1 MELEELK
8 NAFMKSSKVQSS
20 VVKAI
25 EEVSCPYRFPGYIW
39 TPDEQKTVVHWIS
52 TVMDNVA
59 NNSLVYD
66 VTNVYDYRSENAD
79 ADEAIE
85 LFLDN
90 AGNDR
95 IKTEVESLDW
105 DGLAERSKDR
115 ISNEMAQEYGL
126 TYQTIE
132 NYFANDQRVL
142 CMPQTYI
149 EQVAATLK
157 ANADD
162 AYDPSDYIAAIQ
174 SNERLIKNLVWA
186 GAQQAFDFGHF
197 SYDCQRTVYDAYADS
212 INEAVKNRLVDM
224 AKNNQA
230 HASEMAPEDWVQKAL
245 SPDDYIHLWQPTN
258 FLAEANQATKET
270 VLNEIESMV
279 DGDSS
284 DAEQFIDSRVQG
296 DYFHTD
302 KTTINQF
309 INEYLASKEDG
320 DDDGYVNRQ
329 QALDYANK
337 LIQEQFDNDFHYDV
351 TLFTS
356 LLGNYLDM
364 QKVEM
369 NRNALVNAV
378 EFGHQGQF
386 DLTRIHDDFDEY
398 FPLNGPVFEAENKY
412 TSAVSDKV
420 QEILRD
426 KSHYSRVDL
435 YDAAQNNDQL
445 NLNPYDINTKDGEK
459 LIKGEMTPDEY
470 VEQNLPDVAPIS
482 KDDPDSIIEDL
493 LYQKISAKYIAD
505 RDGYGFTDEMV
516 AKGYEE
522 PTQIVTDEVKEWLG
536 TVVNA
541 YETNHESDPSYT
553 PEQAV
558 EDEFDVDEV
567 DGIDE
572 HAVDIYWAYI
582 DQVNKMIED
591 YCDEHEIDD
600 VPEMD
605 DNSLEDECV
614 EVING
619 QMSVEDFLAEYY
631 PEVIDQLQEN
641 DKRDDMLDYANQ
653 ILGGYQLLVPDPAGA
668 SSFEEFVNSISTYND
683 TGEFVRDYEDSIIDH
698 ADEHADDF
706 GNYLVENNDDYAE
719 MTPADAFNDYRQKGD
734 WSEYIDWVKKE
745 FNNDWGHLVSMTPI
759 GDEYFFEPDEVV
771 DYWMQNYC

>member
-25 EEVSCPYRFPGYIW
+25 EEVSRPYRFPGYIW

-59 NNSLVYD
+59 NNSLAYD

-79 ADEAIE
+79 ADEAID
-85 LFLDN
+85 LFLDSN
-90 AGNDR
+90 GNDR
-95 IKTEVESLDW
+95 IKAEVESLDW

-115 ISNEMAQEYGL
+115 ISNKMAQEYGL

-142 CMPQTYI
+142 CMPETYI

-162 AYDPSDYIAAIQ
+162 TFDPSDYIAAIQ
-174 SNERLIKNLVWA
+174 SNEQLIKNYMFA
-186 GAQQAFDFGHF
+186 GANDAFDFH
-197 SYDCQRTVYDAYADS
+197 SLTYESQRPVYEKY
-212 INEAVKNRLVDM
+212 EAQIYEEIKAKLIDM

-230 HASEMAPEDWVQKAL
+230 HASEMAPEDWVENAL
-245 SPDDYIHLWQPTN
+245 SRDEYAQLWKQTN
-258 FLAEANQATKET
+258 FYAEANQVAKKT

-284 DAEQFIDSRVQG
+284 DAEQFIDSRVQS
-296 DYFHTD
+296 DYFHTKKVTFD
-302 KTTINQF
+302 QL
-309 INEYLASKEDG
+309 INEYLASKEDS
-320 DDDGYVNRQ
+320 DDGYVNLQ
-329 QALDYANK
+329 KAVDYANK
-337 LIQEQFDNDFHYDV
+337 LIQEQFDNFFKYDV
-351 TLFTS
+351 TLFVS
-356 LLGNYLDM
+356 LVGNYLDM
-364 QKVEM
+364 PEVETS
-369 NRNALVNAV
+369 RNELLDEA
-378 EFGHQGQF
+378 EFNNQDKY
-386 DLTRIHDDFDEY
+386 DLTHIHDAFNYY
-398 FPLNGPVFEAENKY
+398 FPANGPVFEAENKY

-435 YDAAQNNDQL
+435 YDAAQSNDRL
-445 NLNPYDINTKDGEK
+445 NLNPYNINIKDGEK

-470 VEQNLPDVAPIS
+470 IEQNLPDVAPIS
-482 KDDPDSIIEDL
+482 EDNPESIIEDL

-505 RDGYGFTDEMV
+505 RDDYCFTDEMV

-600 VPEMD
+600 IPEMD
-605 DNSLEDECV
+605 DDSLEDECV
-614 EVING
+614 DVVNG
-619 QMSVEDFLAEYY
+619 KMSIENFIAEYY

-641 DKRDDMLDYANQ
+641 DKCDDMLDYANQ

-668 SSFEEFVNSISTYND
+668 SSFEEFVNSIRAYND
-683 TGEFVRDYEDSIIDH
+683 TEEFVRDYEDSIIDH

-706 GNYLVENNDDYAE
+706 GDYLVENNDDYAE
-719 MTPADAFNDYRQKGD
+719 MAPADAFNDYRQKGD

-745 FNNDWGHLVSMTPI
+745 YNDDWGHLVSMTPI
-759 GDEYFFEPDEVV
+759 GDEYFYDPEDVV

>member
-25 EEVSCPYRFPGYIW
+25 EEVSRPYRFPGYIW

-59 NNSLVYD
+59 NNSLAYD
-66 VTNVYDYRSENAD
+66 VTNVYDYRNENAD
-79 ADEAIE
+79 VNEAIE
-85 LFLDN
+85 LFLDST
-90 AGNDR
+90 GNDR
-95 IKTEVESLDW
+95 IKTEVENLDW
-105 DGLAERSKDR
+105 NDLAERSKDR
-115 ISNEMAQEYGL
+115 ISSEMAQEYGL
-126 TYQTIE
+126 TYQTIK

-142 CMPQTYI
+142 CMPETYI
-149 EQVAATLK
+149 EQIASTLK
-157 ANADD
+157 AD
-162 AYDPSDYIAAIQ
+162 ATDAFNPSDYIAAIQ
-174 SNERLIKNLVWA
+174 SNEQLIKNYMFA
-186 GAQQAFDFGHF
+186 GANDAFDFH
-197 SYDCQRTVYDAYADS
+197 SLTYESQRPVYEKY
-212 INEAVKNRLVDM
+212 EAQIYEEIKAKLIDM

-230 HASEMAPEDWVQKAL
+230 HASEMAPEDWVENAL
-245 SPDDYIHLWQPTN
+245 SRDKYAQLWKQTN
-258 FLAEANQATKET
+258 FYDEANQAAKDT

-296 DYFHTD
+296 DYFHTRKATFD
-302 KTTINQF
+302 QL
-309 INEYLASKEDG
+309 INEYLASKEDS
-320 DDDGYVNRQ
+320 DNGYVSLQ
-329 QALDYANK
+329 KAIDYANK
-337 LIQEQFDNDFHYDV
+337 LIQEQFDNFFNYDV

-356 LLGNYLDM
+356 LIGNYLDM
-364 QKVEM
+364 PKVEA
-369 NRNALVNAV
+369 NRNELLDEA
-378 EFGHQGQF
+378 EFNNQDEY
-386 DLTRIHDDFDEY
+386 DLTRIHDAFNHY
-398 FPLNGPVFEAENKY
+398 FPANGSVFEAENKY
-412 TSAVSDKV
+412 ASVVGDKA

-435 YDAAQNNDQL
+435 YDAAQER
-445 NLNPYDINTKDGEK
+445 LNPYNMNTKDGEK

-482 KDDPDSIIEDL
+482 EDDPDSIIEDL

-505 RDGYGFTDEMV
+505 RDDYEFTDEMI

-522 PTQIVTDEVKEWLG
+522 PTQIITDEVKEWLG

-567 DGIDE
+567 DDIE
-572 HAVDIYWAYI
+572 NHNVDIYWAYI

-614 EVING
+614 DVVNG
-619 QMSVEDFLAEYY
+619 KMSIENFIAEYY

-653 ILGGYQLLVPDPAGA
+653 ILGGYQLLVPDPT
-668 SSFEEFVNSISTYND
+668 SDETNFEEFVNTISAYND
-683 TGEFVRDYEDSIIDH
+683 TEEFVRDYEDSIIDN
-698 ADEHADDF
+698 ADVHADDF
-706 GNYLVENNDDYAE
+706 GDYLVENNDDYAE

-734 WSEYIDWVKKE
+734 WSEYIDWIKKE
-745 FNNDWGHLVSMTPI
+745 YNDDWGHLVEMSPI
-759 GDEYFFEPDEVV
+759 GDEYFYDPEDVV
-771 DYWMQNYC
+771 DYWMQNYR

>member
-8 NAFMKSSKVQSS
+8 NAFMKSSKVQGS

-25 EEVSCPYRFPGYIW
+25 EEVSRPYRFPGYIW

-59 NNSLVYD
+59 SNSLAYD
-66 VTNVYDYRSENAD
+66 VSNVYDYRNENAN

-85 LFLDN
+85 LYLDST
-90 AGNDR
+90 GNDR
-95 IKTEVESLDW
+95 IKAEVENLDW
-105 DGLAERSKDR
+105 DDLAERSKDR
-115 ISNEMAQEYGL
+115 ISSEMAQEYGL

-142 CMPQTYI
+142 CMPETYI

-157 ANADD
+157 ANAAD
-162 AYDPSDYIAAIQ
+162 AYDPADYIAAVQ
-174 SNERLIKNLVWA
+174 SNEQLIKNYMFA
-186 GAQQAFDFGHF
+186 GANDAFDFH
-197 SYDCQRTVYDAYADS
+197 SLTYESQRPVYEKY
-212 INEAVKNRLVDM
+212 EAQIYEEIKAKLIDM

-230 HASEMAPEDWVQKAL
+230 HASEMAPEDWVENAL
-245 SPDDYIHLWQPTN
+245 SRDKYAQLWKQTN
-258 FLAEANQATKET
+258 FYDEANQAAKDT

-296 DYFHTD
+296 DYFHTRKATFD
-302 KTTINQF
+302 QL
-309 INEYLASKEDG
+309 INEYLASKEDS
-320 DDDGYVNRQ
+320 DNGYVSLQ
-329 QALDYANK
+329 KAIDYANK
-337 LIQEQFDNDFHYDV
+337 LIQEQFDNFFNYDV

-356 LLGNYLDM
+356 LIGNYLDM
-364 QKVEM
+364 PKVEA
-369 NRNALVNAV
+369 NRNELLDEA
-378 EFGHQGQF
+378 EFNNQDEY
-386 DLTRIHDDFDEY
+386 DLTRIHDAFNHY
-398 FPLNGPVFEAENKY
+398 FPANGPVFEAKNKY
-412 TSAVSDKV
+412 ASVVGDKA

-435 YDAAQNNDQL
+435 YDAAQER
-445 NLNPYDINTKDGEK
+445 LNPYNMNTKDGEK

-482 KDDPDSIIEDL
+482 EDDPESIIEDL

-505 RDGYGFTDEMV
+505 RDDYYFTDEMV

-522 PTQIVTDEVKEWLG
+522 PTQIITDEVKEWLG

-541 YETNHESDPSYT
+541 YETNRESDPSYT

-567 DGIDE
+567 DDLEE
-572 HAVDIYWAYI
+572 HEVDIYWAYI

-591 YCDEHEIDD
+591 YCAEHEIDD
-600 VPEMD
+600 VPEID
-605 DNSLEDECV
+605 DDSLEDECV
-614 EVING
+614 EVVNG
-619 QMSVEDFLAEYY
+619 NMSIENFLNEYY
-631 PEVIDQLQEN
+631 PEVNDQLQEN
-641 DKRDDMLDYANQ
+641 DKRDEMLDYANR
-653 ILGGYQLLVPDPAGA
+653 ILGGYQLLVSDPA
-668 SSFEEFVNSISTYND
+668 SESNFEDYVSSISAYND
-683 TGEFVRDYEDSIIDH
+683 TEEFVRDYEDEIIDH
-698 ADEHADDF
+698 ADEYADDF

-734 WSEYIDWVKKE
+734 WSEYIDWVKEE
-745 FNNDWGHLVSMTPI
+745 FNNDWGHLVSMTSI
-759 GDEYFFEPDEVV
+759 GDEYFYDPEDVV
-771 DYWMQNYC
+771 DYWLQINH

>member
-8 NAFMKSSKVQSS
+8 NAFMKSSKVQGS

-25 EEVSCPYRFPGYIW
+25 EEVSRPYRFPGYIW

-59 NNSLVYD
+59 SNSLAYD
-66 VTNVYDYRSENAD
+66 VSNVYDYRNENAD

-85 LFLDN
+85 LYLDST
-90 AGNDR
+90 GNDR
-95 IKTEVESLDW
+95 IKAEVESLDW
-105 DGLAERSKDR
+105 DDLAERSKDR
-115 ISNEMAQEYGL
+115 ISSEMAQEYGL

-142 CMPQTYI
+142 CMPETYI

-162 AYDPSDYIAAIQ
+162 AYDPADYIAAVQ
-174 SNERLIKNLVWA
+174 SNEQLIKNYMFA
-186 GAQQAFDFGHF
+186 GANDAFDFH
-197 SYDCQRTVYDAYADS
+197 SLTYESQRPVYEKY
-212 INEAVKNRLVDM
+212 EAQIYEEVKAKLIDM

-230 HASEMAPEDWVQKAL
+230 HASEMAPEDWVENAL
-245 SPDDYIHLWQPTN
+245 SRDEYAQLWKQTN
-258 FLAEANQATKET
+258 FYDEANQAAKDT

-296 DYFHTD
+296 DYFHTRKATFD
-302 KTTINQF
+302 QL
-309 INEYLASKEDG
+309 INEYLASKEDS
-320 DDDGYVNRQ
+320 DNGYVSLQ
-329 QALDYANK
+329 KAIDYANK
-337 LIQEQFDNDFHYDV
+337 LIQEQFDNFFNYDV

-356 LLGNYLDM
+356 LIGNYLDM
-364 QKVEM
+364 PKVEA
-369 NRNALVNAV
+369 NRNELLDEA
-378 EFGHQGQF
+378 EFNNQDEY
-386 DLTRIHDDFDEY
+386 DLTRIHDAFNHY
-398 FPLNGPVFEAENKY
+398 FPANGPVFEAENEY
-412 TSAVSDKV
+412 DSAVGDKV

-435 YDAAQNNDQL
+435 YDAAQER
-445 NLNPYDINTKDGEK
+445 LNPYNMNTKDGEK
-459 LIKGEMTPDEY
+459 LIKGDMTPDEY

-482 KDDPDSIIEDL
+482 EDDPDSIIEDL

-505 RDGYGFTDEMV
+505 RDDYEFTDEMI

-522 PTQIVTDEVKEWLG
+522 PTQIITDEVKEWLG

-567 DGIDE
+567 DDIE
-572 HAVDIYWAYI
+572 NHNVDIYWAYI

-614 EVING
+614 DVVNG
-619 QMSVEDFLAEYY
+619 KMSIENFIAEYY

-653 ILGGYQLLVPDPAGA
+653 ILSGYQLLVPDPAGA
-668 SSFEEFVNSISTYND
+668 SSFEEFVNSISAYND
-683 TGEFVRDYEDSIIDH
+683 TEEFVRDYEDSIIDH
-698 ADEHADDF
+698 ADDHADDF

-719 MTPADAFNDYRQKGD
+719 MAPADAFNDYRQKGD
-734 WSEYIDWVKKE
+734 WSEYADWVKKE
-745 FNNDWGHLVSMTPI
+745 YNNDWGHLLSMTPI
-759 GDEYFFEPDEVV
+759 GDEYFYDPEDVV

>member
-25 EEVSCPYRFPGYIW
+25 EEVSRPYRFPGYIW

-59 NNSLVYD
+59 NNSLAYD

-79 ADEAIE
+79 ADEAID
-85 LFLDN
+85 LFLDSN
-90 AGNDR
+90 GNDR
-95 IKTEVESLDW
+95 IKAEVESLDW

-149 EQVAATLK
+149 EQVATTLK

-174 SNERLIKNLVWA
+174 SNEQLIKNYMFA
-186 GAQQAFDFGHF
+186 GANDAFDFH
-197 SYDCQRTVYDAYADS
+197 SLAYESQRPVYEKY
-212 INEAVKNRLVDM
+212 EAQIYEEVKAKLIDM

-230 HASEMAPEDWVQKAL
+230 HASEMAPEDWVENAL
-245 SPDDYIHLWQPTN
+245 SRDEYAQFWKQTN
-258 FLAEANQATKET
+258 FYAEANQVAKET

-284 DAEQFIDSRVQG
+284 DAEQFIDSRVQS
-296 DYFHTD
+296 DYFHTKKVTFD
-302 KTTINQF
+302 QL
-309 INEYLASKEDG
+309 INEYLASKEDS
-320 DDDGYVNRQ
+320 DDGYVNLQ
-329 QALDYANK
+329 KAVDYVNK
-337 LIQEQFDNDFHYDV
+337 LIQEQFDNFFKYDV
-351 TLFTS
+351 TLFVS
-356 LLGNYLDM
+356 LVGNYLDM
-364 QKVEM
+364 PEVEAS
-369 NRNALVNAV
+369 RNELLDET
-378 EFGHQGQF
+378 EFNNQDKY
-386 DLTRIHDDFDEY
+386 DLTHIHDAFNYY
-398 FPLNGPVFEAENKY
+398 FPANGPVFEAENKY

-435 YDAAQNNDQL
+435 YDAAQER
-445 NLNPYDINTKDGEK
+445 LNPYDINTKDGEK

-470 VEQNLPDVAPIS
+470 IEQNLPDVAPIS

-505 RDGYGFTDEMV
+505 RDDYCFTDEMV

-522 PTQIVTDEVKEWLG
+522 PTQIITDEVKEWLG

-605 DNSLEDECV
+605 DDTLEDECV
-614 EVING
+614 EVVNG
-619 QMSVEDFLAEYY
+619 NMSIEDFLNEYY
-631 PEVIDQLQEN
+631 PEVNDQLQKN
-641 DKRDDMLDYANQ
+641 NKRDEMLDYANQ
-653 ILGGYQLLVPDPAGA
+653 MLGGHQLLVPDPAGE
-668 SSFEEFVNSISTYND
+668 SSFEEFVNSISAYND
-683 TGEFVRDYEDSIIDH
+683 TEEFVRDYEDSIIDH

-734 WSEYIDWVKKE
+734 WSEYIDWIKKE
-745 FNNDWGHLVSMTPI
+745 YNDDWGHLVEMSPI
-759 GDEYFFEPDEVV
+759 GDEYFYDPEDVV
-771 DYWMQNYC
+771 DYWMQNYR

>member
-25 EEVSCPYRFPGYIW
+25 EEVSRPYRFPGYIW
-39 TPDEQKTVVHWIS
+39 TPDEQKTVVHWIN

-59 NNSLVYD
+59 SNSLAYD
-66 VTNVYDYRSENAD
+66 VSNVYDYRNENAD

-85 LFLDN
+85 LYLDST
-90 AGNDR
+90 GNDR
-95 IKTEVESLDW
+95 IKAEAENLDW
-105 DGLAERSKDR
+105 DDLAERSKDR
-115 ISNEMAQEYGL
+115 ISSEMAQEYGL

-142 CMPQTYI
+142 CMPETYI

-157 ANADD
+157 ANAAD
-162 AYDPSDYIAAIQ
+162 AYDPADYIAAVQ
-174 SNERLIKNLVWA
+174 SNEQLIKNYMFA
-186 GAQQAFDFGHF
+186 GANDAFDFH
-197 SYDCQRTVYDAYADS
+197 SLTYESQRPVYEKY
-212 INEAVKNRLVDM
+212 EAQIYEEIKAKLIDM

-230 HASEMAPEDWVQKAL
+230 HASEMAPEDWVENAL
-245 SPDDYIHLWQPTN
+245 SRDKYAQLWKQTN
-258 FLAEANQATKET
+258 FYDEANQAAKDT

-296 DYFHTD
+296 DYFHTRKATFD
-302 KTTINQF
+302 QL
-309 INEYLASKEDG
+309 INEYLASKEDS
-320 DDDGYVNRQ
+320 DNGYVSLQ
-329 QALDYANK
+329 KAIDYANK
-337 LIQEQFDNDFHYDV
+337 LIQEQFDNFFNYDV

-356 LLGNYLDM
+356 LIGNYLDM
-364 QKVEM
+364 PKVEA
-369 NRNALVNAV
+369 NRNELLDEA
-378 EFGHQGQF
+378 EFNNQDEY
-386 DLTRIHDDFDEY
+386 DLTRIHDAFNHY
-398 FPLNGPVFEAENKY
+398 FPANGSVFEAENKY
-412 TSAVSDKV
+412 ASVVGDKA

-435 YDAAQNNDQL
+435 YDAAQER
-445 NLNPYDINTKDGEK
+445 LNPYNMNTKDGEK

-482 KDDPDSIIEDL
+482 EDDPDSIIEDL

-505 RDGYGFTDEMV
+505 RDDYEFTDEMI

-522 PTQIVTDEVKEWLG
+522 PTQIITDEVKEWLG

-567 DGIDE
+567 DDIE
-572 HAVDIYWAYI
+572 NHNVDIYWAYI

-614 EVING
+614 DVVNG
-619 QMSVEDFLAEYY
+619 KMSIENFIAEYY

-653 ILGGYQLLVPDPAGA
+653 ILGGYQLLVPDPT
-668 SSFEEFVNSISTYND
+668 SDETNFEEFVNTISAYND
-683 TGEFVRDYEDSIIDH
+683 TEEFVRDYEDSIIDN
-698 ADEHADDF
+698 ADVHADDF
-706 GNYLVENNDDYAE
+706 GDYLVENNDDYAE

-734 WSEYIDWVKKE
+734 WSEYIDWIKKE
-745 FNNDWGHLVSMTPI
+745 YNDDWGHLVEMSPI
-759 GDEYFFEPDEVV
+759 GDEYFYDPEDVV
-771 DYWMQNYC
+771 DYWMQNYR

>member
-25 EEVSCPYRFPGYIW
+25 EEVSRPYRFPGYIW
-39 TPDEQKTVVHWIS
+39 TPDEQKTVVHWIN

-59 NNSLVYD
+59 SNSLAYD
-66 VTNVYDYRSENAD
+66 VSNVYDYRNENAD

-85 LFLDN
+85 LYLDST
-90 AGNDR
+90 GNDR
-95 IKTEVESLDW
+95 IKAEAENLDW
-105 DGLAERSKDR
+105 DDLAERSKDR
-115 ISNEMAQEYGL
+115 ISSEMAQEYGL

-142 CMPQTYI
+142 CMPETYI

-157 ANADD
+157 ANAAD
-162 AYDPSDYIAAIQ
+162 AYNPADYIAAVQ
-174 SNERLIKNLVWA
+174 SNEQLIKNYMFA
-186 GAQQAFDFGHF
+186 GANDAFDFH
-197 SYDCQRTVYDAYADS
+197 SLTYESQRPVYEKY
-212 INEAVKNRLVDM
+212 EAQIYEEIKAKLIDM

-230 HASEMAPEDWVQKAL
+230 HASEMAPEDWVENAL
-245 SPDDYIHLWQPTN
+245 SRDKYAQLWKQTN
-258 FLAEANQATKET
+258 FYDEANQAAKDT

-296 DYFHTD
+296 DYFHTRKATFD
-302 KTTINQF
+302 QL
-309 INEYLASKEDG
+309 INEYLASKEDS
-320 DDDGYVNRQ
+320 DNGYVSLQ
-329 QALDYANK
+329 KAIDYANK
-337 LIQEQFDNDFHYDV
+337 LIQEQFDNFFNYDV

-356 LLGNYLDM
+356 LIGNYLDM
-364 QKVEM
+364 PKVEA
-369 NRNALVNAV
+369 NRNELLDEA
-378 EFGHQGQF
+378 EFNNQDEY
-386 DLTRIHDDFDEY
+386 DLTRIHDAFNHY
-398 FPLNGPVFEAENKY
+398 FPANGSVFEAENKY
-412 TSAVSDKV
+412 ASVVGDKA

-435 YDAAQNNDQL
+435 YDAAQER
-445 NLNPYDINTKDGEK
+445 LNPYNMNTKDGEK

-482 KDDPDSIIEDL
+482 EDDPDSIIEDL

-505 RDGYGFTDEMV
+505 RDDYEFTDEMI

-522 PTQIVTDEVKEWLG
+522 PTQIITDEVKEWLG

-567 DGIDE
+567 DDIE
-572 HAVDIYWAYI
+572 NHNVDIYWAYI

-614 EVING
+614 DVVNG
-619 QMSVEDFLAEYY
+619 KMSIENFIAEYY

-653 ILGGYQLLVPDPAGA
+653 ILGGYQLLVPDPT
-668 SSFEEFVNSISTYND
+668 SDETNFEEFVNTISAYND
-683 TGEFVRDYEDSIIDH
+683 TEEFVRDYEDSIIDN
-698 ADEHADDF
+698 ADVHADDF
-706 GNYLVENNDDYAE
+706 GDYLVENNDDYAE

-734 WSEYIDWVKKE
+734 WSEYIDWIKKE
-745 FNNDWGHLVSMTPI
+745 YNDDWGHLVEMSPI
-759 GDEYFFEPDEVV
+759 GDEYFYDPEDVV
-771 DYWMQNYC
+771 DYWMQNYR

>member
-8 NAFMKSSKVQSS
+8 NAFMKSSKVQGS

-25 EEVSCPYRFPGYIW
+25 EEVSRPYRFPGYIW
-39 TPDEQKTVVHWIS
+39 TPDEQKTVVHWIN

-59 NNSLVYD
+59 SNSLAYD
-66 VTNVYDYRSENAD
+66 VSNVYDYRNENAD

-85 LFLDN
+85 LYLDST
-90 AGNDR
+90 GNDR
-95 IKTEVESLDW
+95 IKAEVENLDW
-105 DGLAERSKDR
+105 DDLAERSKDR
-115 ISNEMAQEYGL
+115 ISSEMAQEYGL

-142 CMPQTYI
+142 CMPETYI

-157 ANADD
+157 ANAAD
-162 AYDPSDYIAAIQ
+162 AYDPADYIAAVQ
-174 SNERLIKNLVWA
+174 SNEQLIKNYMFA
-186 GAQQAFDFGHF
+186 GANDAFDFH
-197 SYDCQRTVYDAYADS
+197 SLTYESQRPVYEKY
-212 INEAVKNRLVDM
+212 EAQIYEEIKAKLIDM

-230 HASEMAPEDWVQKAL
+230 HASEMAPEDWVENAL
-245 SPDDYIHLWQPTN
+245 SRDKYAQLWKQTN
-258 FLAEANQATKET
+258 FYDEANQAAKDT

-296 DYFHTD
+296 DYFHTRKATFD
-302 KTTINQF
+302 QL
-309 INEYLASKEDG
+309 INEYLASKEDS
-320 DDDGYVNRQ
+320 DNGYVSLQ
-329 QALDYANK
+329 KAIDYANK
-337 LIQEQFDNDFHYDV
+337 LIQEQFDNFFNYDV

-356 LLGNYLDM
+356 LIGNYLDM
-364 QKVEM
+364 PKVEA
-369 NRNALVNAV
+369 NRNELLDEA
-378 EFGHQGQF
+378 EFNNQDEY
-386 DLTRIHDDFDEY
+386 DLTRIHDAFNHY
-398 FPLNGPVFEAENKY
+398 FPANGSVFEAENKY
-412 TSAVSDKV
+412 ASVVGDKA

-435 YDAAQNNDQL
+435 YDAAQER
-445 NLNPYDINTKDGEK
+445 LNPYNMNTKDGEK

-482 KDDPDSIIEDL
+482 EDDPESIIEDL

-505 RDGYGFTDEMV
+505 RDDYGFTDEMV

-522 PTQIVTDEVKEWLG
+522 PTQIITDEVKEWLG

-541 YETNHESDPSYT
+541 YETNRESDPSYT

-558 EDEFDVDEV
+558 EDEFDVDGV
-567 DGIDE
+567 DDIE
-572 HAVDIYWAYI
+572 NHNVDIYWAYI

-600 VPEMD
+600 IPEMGD
-605 DNSLEDECV
+605 DSLEDECV
-614 EVING
+614 DVVNG
-619 QMSVEDFLAEYY
+619 KMSIENFIAEYY

-641 DKRDDMLDYANQ
+641 DKCDEMLDYANQ

-668 SSFEEFVNSISTYND
+668 SSFEEFVNSIRAYND
-683 TGEFVRDYEDSIIDH
+683 TEEFVRDYEDSIIDH

-706 GNYLVENNDDYAE
+706 GDYLVENNDDYAE
-719 MTPADAFNDYRQKGD
+719 MAPADAFNDYRQKGD
-734 WSEYIDWVKKE
+734 WSEYIDWIKKE
-745 FNNDWGHLVSMTPI
+745 YNDDWGHLVEMSPI
-759 GDEYFFEPDEVV
+759 GDEYFYDPEDVV
-771 DYWMQNYC
+771 DYWMQNYR

>member
-8 NAFMKSSKVQSS
+8 NAFMKSSKVQGS

-25 EEVSCPYRFPGYIW
+25 EEVSRPYRFPGYIW
-39 TPDEQKTVVHWIS
+39 TPDEQKTVVHWIN

-59 NNSLVYD
+59 SNSLAYD
-66 VTNVYDYRSENAD
+66 VSNVYDYRNENAD

-85 LFLDN
+85 LYLDST
-90 AGNDR
+90 GNDR
-95 IKTEVESLDW
+95 IKAEVENLDW
-105 DGLAERSKDR
+105 DDLAERSKGR
-115 ISNEMAQEYGL
+115 ISSEMAQEYGL

-142 CMPQTYI
+142 CMPETYI

-157 ANADD
+157 ANAAD
-162 AYDPSDYIAAIQ
+162 AYDPADYIAAVQ
-174 SNERLIKNLVWA
+174 SNEQLIKNYMFA
-186 GAQQAFDFGHF
+186 GANDAFDFH
-197 SYDCQRTVYDAYADS
+197 SLTYESQRPVYEKY
-212 INEAVKNRLVDM
+212 EAQIYEEIKAKLIDM

-230 HASEMAPEDWVQKAL
+230 HASEMAPEDWVENAL
-245 SPDDYIHLWQPTN
+245 SRDKYAQLWKQTN
-258 FLAEANQATKET
+258 FYDEANQAAKDT

-296 DYFHTD
+296 DYFHTRKATFD
-302 KTTINQF
+302 QL
-309 INEYLASKEDG
+309 INEYLASKEDS
-320 DDDGYVNRQ
+320 DNGYVSLQ
-329 QALDYANK
+329 KAIDYANK
-337 LIQEQFDNDFHYDV
+337 LIQEQFDNFFNYDV

-356 LLGNYLDM
+356 LIGNYLDM
-364 QKVEM
+364 PKVEA
-369 NRNALVNAV
+369 NRNELLDEA
-378 EFGHQGQF
+378 EFNNQDEY
-386 DLTRIHDDFDEY
+386 DLTRIHDAFNHY
-398 FPLNGPVFEAENKY
+398 FPANGSVFETENKY
-412 TSAVSDKV
+412 ASVVGDKA

-435 YDAAQNNDQL
+435 YDAAQER
-445 NLNPYDINTKDGEK
+445 LNPYNMNTKDGEK

-482 KDDPDSIIEDL
+482 EDDPDSIIEDL

-505 RDGYGFTDEMV
+505 RDDYEFTDEMI

-522 PTQIVTDEVKEWLG
+522 PTQIITDEVKEWLG

-567 DGIDE
+567 DDIE
-572 HAVDIYWAYI
+572 NHNVDIYWAYI

-614 EVING
+614 DVVNG
-619 QMSVEDFLAEYY
+619 KMSIENFIAEYY

-668 SSFEEFVNSISTYND
+668 SSFEEFVNSISAYND
-683 TGEFVRDYEDSIIDH
+683 TEEFVRDYEDSIIDH
-698 ADEHADDF
+698 ADDHADDF

-719 MTPADAFNDYRQKGD
+719 MAPADAFNDYRQKGD
-734 WSEYIDWVKKE
+734 WSEYADWVKKE
-745 FNNDWGHLVSMTPI
+745 YNNDWGHLVSMTPI
-759 GDEYFFEPDEVV
+759 GDEYFYDPEDVV

>member
-25 EEVSCPYRFPGYIW
+25 EEVSRPYRFPGYIW

-59 NNSLVYD
+59 NNSLAYD

-79 ADEAIE
+79 ADEAID
-85 LFLDN
+85 LFLDSN
-90 AGNDR
+90 GNDR
-95 IKTEVESLDW
+95 IKAEVESLDW

-115 ISNEMAQEYGL
+115 ISNKMAQEYGL

-142 CMPQTYI
+142 CMPETYI

-157 ANADD
+157 ANAAD
-162 AYDPSDYIAAIQ
+162 AYDPADYIAAVQ
-174 SNERLIKNLVWA
+174 SNEQLIKNYMFA
-186 GAQQAFDFGHF
+186 GANDAFEFH
-197 SYDCQRTVYDAYADS
+197 SLTYESQRPVYEKY
-212 INEAVKNRLVDM
+212 EAQIYEEIKAKLIDM

-230 HASEMAPEDWVQKAL
+230 HASEMAPEDWVENAL
-245 SPDDYIHLWQPTN
+245 SRDKYAQLWKQTN
-258 FLAEANQATKET
+258 FYDEANQAAKDT

-296 DYFHTD
+296 DYFHTRKATFD
-302 KTTINQF
+302 QL
-309 INEYLASKEDG
+309 INEYLASKEDS
-320 DDDGYVNRQ
+320 DNGYVSLQ
-329 QALDYANK
+329 KAIDYANK
-337 LIQEQFDNDFHYDV
+337 LIQEQFDNFFNYDV

-356 LLGNYLDM
+356 LIGNYLDM
-364 QKVEM
+364 PKVEA
-369 NRNALVNAV
+369 NRNELLDEA
-378 EFGHQGQF
+378 EFNNQDEY
-386 DLTRIHDDFDEY
+386 DLTRIHDAFNHY
-398 FPLNGPVFEAENKY
+398 FPANGSVFEAENKY
-412 TSAVSDKV
+412 VSVVGDKA

-435 YDAAQNNDQL
+435 YDAAQER
-445 NLNPYDINTKDGEK
+445 LNPYNMNTKDGEK

-482 KDDPDSIIEDL
+482 EDNPESIIEDL

-505 RDGYGFTDEMV
+505 RDDYCFTDEMV

-605 DNSLEDECV
+605 DDTLEDECV
-614 EVING
+614 EVVNG
-619 QMSVEDFLAEYY
+619 NMSIEDFLNEYY
-631 PEVIDQLQEN
+631 PEVNDQLQKN
-641 DKRDDMLDYANQ
+641 NKRDEMLDYANQ
-653 ILGGYQLLVPDPAGA
+653 MLGGHQLLVPDPAGE
-668 SSFEEFVNSISTYND
+668 SSFEEFVNSISAYND
-683 TGEFVRDYEDSIIDH
+683 TEEFVRDYEDSIIDH

-706 GNYLVENNDDYAE
+706 GNYLVENSDDYAE
-719 MTPADAFNDYRQKGD
+719 MAPADAFNDYRQKGD

-771 DYWMQNYC
+771 DYWLQNYC

>member
-25 EEVSCPYRFPGYIW
+25 EEVSRPYRFPGYIW
-39 TPDEQKTVVHWIS
+39 TPDEQKTVVHWIN

-59 NNSLVYD
+59 SNSLAYD
-66 VTNVYDYRSENAD
+66 VSNVYDYRNENAD

-85 LFLDN
+85 LYLDST
-90 AGNDR
+90 GNDR
-95 IKTEVESLDW
+95 IKAEVENLDW
-105 DGLAERSKDR
+105 DDLAERSKDR
-115 ISNEMAQEYGL
+115 ISSEMAQEYGL

-142 CMPQTYI
+142 CMPETYI

-157 ANADD
+157 ANAAD
-162 AYDPSDYIAAIQ
+162 AYDPADYIAAVQ
-174 SNERLIKNLVWA
+174 SNEQLIKNYMFA
-186 GAQQAFDFGHF
+186 GANDAFDFH
-197 SYDCQRTVYDAYADS
+197 SLTYESQRPVYEKY
-212 INEAVKNRLVDM
+212 EAQIYEEIKAKLIDM

-230 HASEMAPEDWVQKAL
+230 HASEMAPEDWVENAL
-245 SPDDYIHLWQPTN
+245 SRDKYAQLWKQTN
-258 FLAEANQATKET
+258 FYDEANQAAKDT

-296 DYFHTD
+296 DYFHTRKATFD
-302 KTTINQF
+302 QL
-309 INEYLASKEDG
+309 INEYLASKEDS
-320 DDDGYVNRQ
+320 DNGYVSLQ
-329 QALDYANK
+329 KAIDYANK
-337 LIQEQFDNDFHYDV
+337 LIQEQFDNFFNYDV

-356 LLGNYLDM
+356 LIGNYLDM
-364 QKVEM
+364 PKVEA
-369 NRNALVNAV
+369 NRNELLDEA
-378 EFGHQGQF
+378 EFNNQDEY
-386 DLTRIHDDFDEY
+386 DLTLIHDAFNHY
-398 FPLNGPVFEAENKY
+398 FPANGSVFEAENKY
-412 TSAVSDKV
+412 ASVVGDKA

-435 YDAAQNNDQL
+435 YDAAQER
-445 NLNPYDINTKDGEK
+445 LNPYNMNTKDGEK

-482 KDDPDSIIEDL
+482 EDDPDSIIEDL

-505 RDGYGFTDEMV
+505 RDDYEFTDEMI

-522 PTQIVTDEVKEWLG
+522 PTQIITDEVKEWLG

-567 DGIDE
+567 DDIE
-572 HAVDIYWAYI
+572 NHNVDIYWAYI

-614 EVING
+614 DVVNG
-619 QMSVEDFLAEYY
+619 KMSIENFIAEYY

-653 ILGGYQLLVPDPAGA
+653 ILGGYQLLVPDPT
-668 SSFEEFVNSISTYND
+668 SDETNFEEFVNTISAYND
-683 TGEFVRDYEDSIIDH
+683 TEEFVRDYEDSIIDN
-698 ADEHADDF
+698 ADVHADDF
-706 GNYLVENNDDYAE
+706 GDYLVENNDDYAE

-734 WSEYIDWVKKE
+734 WSEYIDWIKKE
-745 FNNDWGHLVSMTPI
+745 YNDDWGHLVEMSPI
-759 GDEYFFEPDEVV
+759 GDEYFYDPEDVV
-771 DYWMQNYC
+771 DYWMQNYR

>member
-25 EEVSCPYRFPGYIW
+25 EEVSRPYRFPGYIW

-59 NNSLVYD
+59 NNSLAYD

-95 IKTEVESLDW
+95 IKAEVESLDW

-115 ISNEMAQEYGL
+115 ISSEMAQEYGL
-126 TYQTIE
+126 AYQTIE

-142 CMPQTYI
+142 CMPETYI

-162 AYDPSDYIAAIQ
+162 TFDPSDYIAAIQ
-174 SNERLIKNLVWA
+174 SNEQLIKNYMFA
-186 GAQQAFDFGHF
+186 GANDAFDFH
-197 SYDCQRTVYDAYADS
+197 SLTYESQRPVYEKC
-212 INEAVKNRLVDM
+212 EAQIYEEIKAKLIDM

-230 HASEMAPEDWVQKAL
+230 HASEMAPEDWVENAL
-245 SPDDYIHLWQPTN
+245 SRDEYAQFWKQTN
-258 FLAEANQATKET
+258 FYDEANQVAKET

-284 DAEQFIDSRVQG
+284 DAEQFIDSRVQS
-296 DYFHTD
+296 DYFHTKKVTFD
-302 KTTINQF
+302 QL
-309 INEYLASKEDG
+309 INEYLASKEDS
-320 DDDGYVNRQ
+320 DDGYVNLQ
-329 QALDYANK
+329 KAVDYANK
-337 LIQEQFDNDFHYDV
+337 LIQEQFDNFFKYDV
-351 TLFTS
+351 TLFVS
-356 LLGNYLDM
+356 LVGNYLDM
-364 QKVEM
+364 PEVEAS
-369 NRNALVNAV
+369 RNKLLDEA
-378 EFGHQGQF
+378 EFNNQDKY
-386 DLTRIHDDFDEY
+386 DLTHIHDAFNYY
-398 FPLNGPVFEAENKY
+398 FPANGPVFEAENKY

-435 YDAAQNNDQL
+435 YDAAQSNDRL
-445 NLNPYDINTKDGEK
+445 NLNPYNINIKDGEK

-470 VEQNLPDVAPIS
+470 IEQNLPDVAPIS

-572 HAVDIYWAYI
+572 HAVDIYWTYI

-605 DNSLEDECV
+605 DDTLEDECV
-614 EVING
+614 EVVNG
-619 QMSVEDFLAEYY
+619 NMSIEDFLNEYY
-631 PEVIDQLQEN
+631 PEVNDQLQKN
-641 DKRDDMLDYANQ
+641 NKRDDMLDYANQ
-653 ILGGYQLLVPDPAGA
+653 ILGGYQLLVPDPAGN
-668 SSFEEFVNSISTYND
+668 SSFEEFVNSISAYND
-683 TGEFVRDYEDSIIDH
+683 TEEFVRDYEDSIIDH

-745 FNNDWGHLVSMTPI
+745 FNNDWGRLVSMTPI

-771 DYWMQNYC
+771 DYWLQNYC

>member
-8 NAFMKSSKVQSS
+8 NAFMKSSKVQGS

-25 EEVSCPYRFPGYIW
+25 EEVSRPYRFPGYIW

-59 NNSLVYD
+59 SNSLAYD
-66 VTNVYDYRSENAD
+66 VSNVYDYRNENAN

-85 LFLDN
+85 LYLDST
-90 AGNDR
+90 GNDR
-95 IKTEVESLDW
+95 IKAEVENLDW
-105 DGLAERSKDR
+105 DDLAERSKDR
-115 ISNEMAQEYGL
+115 ISSEMAQEYGL

-142 CMPQTYI
+142 CMPETYI

-157 ANADD
+157 ANAAD
-162 AYDPSDYIAAIQ
+162 AYDPADYIAAVQ
-174 SNERLIKNLVWA
+174 SNEQLIKNYMFA
-186 GAQQAFDFGHF
+186 GANDAFDFH
-197 SYDCQRTVYDAYADS
+197 SLTYESQRPVYEKY
-212 INEAVKNRLVDM
+212 EAQIYEEIKAKLIDM

-230 HASEMAPEDWVQKAL
+230 HASEMAPEDWVENAL
-245 SPDDYIHLWQPTN
+245 SRDKYAQLWKQTN
-258 FLAEANQATKET
+258 FYDEANQAAKDT

-296 DYFHTD
+296 DYFHTRKATFD
-302 KTTINQF
+302 QL
-309 INEYLASKEDG
+309 INEYLASKEDS
-320 DDDGYVNRQ
+320 DNGYVGLQ
-329 QALDYANK
+329 KAIDYANK
-337 LIQEQFDNDFHYDV
+337 LIQEQFDNFFNYDV

-356 LLGNYLDM
+356 LIGNYLDM
-364 QKVEM
+364 PKVEA
-369 NRNALVNAV
+369 NRNELLDEA
-378 EFGHQGQF
+378 EFNNQDEY
-386 DLTRIHDDFDEY
+386 DLTRIHDAFNHY
-398 FPLNGPVFEAENKY
+398 FPANGPVFEAKNKY
-412 TSAVSDKV
+412 ASVVGDKA

-435 YDAAQNNDQL
+435 YDAAQER
-445 NLNPYDINTKDGEK
+445 LNPYNMNTKDGEK

-482 KDDPDSIIEDL
+482 EDDPESIIEDL

-505 RDGYGFTDEMV
+505 RDDYYFTDEMV

-522 PTQIVTDEVKEWLG
+522 PTQIITDEVKEWLG

-541 YETNHESDPSYT
+541 YETNRESDPSYT

-567 DGIDE
+567 DDLEE
-572 HAVDIYWAYI
+572 HEVDIYWAYI

-600 VPEMD
+600 VPEID
-605 DNSLEDECV
+605 DDSLEDECV
-614 EVING
+614 EVVNG
-619 QMSVEDFLAEYY
+619 NMSIENFLNEYY
-631 PEVIDQLQEN
+631 PEVNDQLQEN
-641 DKRDDMLDYANQ
+641 DKRDEMLDYANR
-653 ILGGYQLLVPDPAGA
+653 ILGGYQLLVSDPA
-668 SSFEEFVNSISTYND
+668 SESNFEDYVSSISAYND
-683 TGEFVRDYEDSIIDH
+683 TEEFVRDYEDEIIDH
-698 ADEHADDF
+698 ADEYADDF

-734 WSEYIDWVKKE
+734 WSEYIDWVKEE
-745 FNNDWGHLVSMTPI
+745 FNNDWGHLVSMTSI
-759 GDEYFFEPDEVV
+759 GDEYFYDPEDVV
-771 DYWMQNYC
+771 DYWLQINH

>member
-8 NAFMKSSKVQSS
+8 NAFMKSSKVQGS

-25 EEVSCPYRFPGYIW
+25 EEVSHPYRFPGYIW
-39 TPDEQKTVVHWIS
+39 TPDEQKTVVHWIN

-59 NNSLVYD
+59 SNSLAYD
-66 VTNVYDYRSENAD
+66 VSNVYDYRNENAD
-79 ADEAIE
+79 ADDAIE
-85 LFLDN
+85 LYLDST
-90 AGNDR
+90 GNDR
-95 IKTEVESLDW
+95 IKAEVENLDW
-105 DGLAERSKDR
+105 DDLAERSKDR
-115 ISNEMAQEYGL
+115 ISSEMAQEYGL

-142 CMPQTYI
+142 CMPETYI

-157 ANADD
+157 ANAAD
-162 AYDPSDYIAAIQ
+162 AYDPADYIAAVQ
-174 SNERLIKNLVWA
+174 SNEQLIKNYMFA
-186 GAQQAFDFGHF
+186 GANDAFDFH
-197 SYDCQRTVYDAYADS
+197 SLTYESQRPVYEKY
-212 INEAVKNRLVDM
+212 EAQIYEEIKAKLIDM

-230 HASEMAPEDWVQKAL
+230 HASEMAPEDWVENAL
-245 SPDDYIHLWQPTN
+245 SRDKYAQLWKQTN
-258 FLAEANQATKET
+258 FYDEANQAAKDT

-296 DYFHTD
+296 DYFHTRKATFD
-302 KTTINQF
+302 QL
-309 INEYLASKEDG
+309 INEYLASKEDS
-320 DDDGYVNRQ
+320 DNGYVSLQ
-329 QALDYANK
+329 KAIDYANK
-337 LIQEQFDNDFHYDV
+337 LIQEQFDNFFNYDV

-356 LLGNYLDM
+356 LIGNYLDM
-364 QKVEM
+364 PKVEA
-369 NRNALVNAV
+369 NRNELLDEA
-378 EFGHQGQF
+378 EFNNQDEY
-386 DLTRIHDDFDEY
+386 DLTRIHDAFNHY
-398 FPLNGPVFEAENKY
+398 FPANGSVFKAENKY
-412 TSAVSDKV
+412 ASVVGDKA

-435 YDAAQNNDQL
+435 YDAAQER
-445 NLNPYDINTKDGEK
+445 LNPYNMNTKDGEK

-482 KDDPDSIIEDL
+482 EDDPDSIIEDL

-505 RDGYGFTDEMV
+505 RDDYEFTDEMI

-522 PTQIVTDEVKEWLG
+522 PTQIITDEVKEWLG

-567 DGIDE
+567 DDIKN
-572 HAVDIYWAYI
+572 HNVDIYWAYI

-614 EVING
+614 DVVNG
-619 QMSVEDFLAEYY
+619 KMSIENFIAEYY

-653 ILGGYQLLVPDPAGA
+653 ILSGYQLLVPDPAGA
-668 SSFEEFVNSISTYND
+668 SSFEEFVNSISAYND
-683 TGEFVRDYEDSIIDH
+683 TEEFVRDYEDSIIDH
-698 ADEHADDF
+698 ADDHADDF

-719 MTPADAFNDYRQKGD
+719 MAPADAFNDYRQKGD
-734 WSEYIDWVKKE
+734 WSEYADWVKKE
-745 FNNDWGHLVSMTPI
+745 YNNDWGHLVSMTPI
-759 GDEYFFEPDEVV
+759 GDEYFYDPEDVV

>member
-8 NAFMKSSKVQSS
+8 NAFMKSSKVQGS

-25 EEVSCPYRFPGYIW
+25 EEVSRPYRFPGYIW
-39 TPDEQKTVVHWIS
+39 TPDEQKTVVHWIN

-59 NNSLVYD
+59 SNSLAYD
-66 VTNVYDYRSENAD
+66 VSNVYDYRNENAD

-85 LFLDN
+85 LYLN
-90 AGNDR
+90 STGNDR
-95 IKTEVESLDW
+95 IKAEVENLDW
-105 DGLAERSKDR
+105 DDLAERSKDR
-115 ISNEMAQEYGL
+115 ISSEMAQEYGL

-142 CMPQTYI
+142 CMPETYI

-157 ANADD
+157 ANAAD
-162 AYDPSDYIAAIQ
+162 AYDPADYIAAVQ
-174 SNERLIKNLVWA
+174 SNEQLIKNYMFA
-186 GAQQAFDFGHF
+186 GANDAFDFH
-197 SYDCQRTVYDAYADS
+197 SLTYESQRPVYEKY
-212 INEAVKNRLVDM
+212 EAQIYEEIKAKLIDM

-230 HASEMAPEDWVQKAL
+230 HASEMAPEDWVENAL
-245 SPDDYIHLWQPTN
+245 SRDKYAQLWKQTN
-258 FLAEANQATKET
+258 FYDEANQAAKDT

-296 DYFHTD
+296 DYFHTRKATFD
-302 KTTINQF
+302 QL
-309 INEYLASKEDG
+309 INEYLASKEDS
-320 DDDGYVNRQ
+320 DNGYVSLQ
-329 QALDYANK
+329 KAIDYANK
-337 LIQEQFDNDFHYDV
+337 LIQEQFDNFFNYDV

-356 LLGNYLDM
+356 LIGNYLDM
-364 QKVEM
+364 PKVEA
-369 NRNALVNAV
+369 NRNELLDEA
-378 EFGHQGQF
+378 EFNNQDEY
-386 DLTRIHDDFDEY
+386 DLTRIHDAFNHY
-398 FPLNGPVFEAENKY
+398 FPANGSVFEAENKY
-412 TSAVSDKV
+412 ASVVGDKA

-435 YDAAQNNDQL
+435 YDAAQER
-445 NLNPYDINTKDGEK
+445 LNPYNMNTKDGEK

-482 KDDPDSIIEDL
+482 EDDPDSIIEDL

-505 RDGYGFTDEMV
+505 RDDYEFTDEMI

-522 PTQIVTDEVKEWLG
+522 PTQIITDEVKEWLG

-567 DGIDE
+567 DDIKN
-572 HAVDIYWAYI
+572 HNVDIYWAYI

-614 EVING
+614 DVVNG
-619 QMSVEDFLAEYY
+619 KMSIENFIAEYY

-653 ILGGYQLLVPDPAGA
+653 ILSGYQLLVPDPAGA
-668 SSFEEFVNSISTYND
+668 SSFEEFVNSISAYND
-683 TGEFVRDYEDSIIDH
+683 TEEFVRDYEDSIIDH
-698 ADEHADDF
+698 ADDHADDF

-719 MTPADAFNDYRQKGD
+719 MAPADAFNDYRQKGD
-734 WSEYIDWVKKE
+734 WSEYADWVKKE
-745 FNNDWGHLVSMTPI
+745 YNNDWGHLVSMTPI
-759 GDEYFFEPDEVV
+759 GDEYFYDPEDVV

>member
-8 NAFMKSSKVQSS
+8 NAFMKSSKVQGS

-25 EEVSCPYRFPGYIW
+25 EEVSRPYRFPGYIW
-39 TPDEQKTVVHWIS
+39 TPDEQKTVVHWINI
-52 TVMDNVA
+52 VMDNVA
-59 NNSLVYD
+59 SNSLAYD
-66 VTNVYDYRSENAD
+66 VSNVYDYRNENAD

-85 LFLDN
+85 LYLDST
-90 AGNDR
+90 GNDR
-95 IKTEVESLDW
+95 IKAEVESLDW
-105 DGLAERSKDR
+105 DDLAERSKDR
-115 ISNEMAQEYGL
+115 ISSEMAQEYGL

-132 NYFANDQRVL
+132 NYFASDQRVL
-142 CMPQTYI
+142 CMPETYI

-162 AYDPSDYIAAIQ
+162 AYDPSDYIAAVQ
-174 SNERLIKNLVWA
+174 SNEQLIKNYMFA
-186 GAQQAFDFGHF
+186 GANDAFDFH
-197 SYDCQRTVYDAYADS
+197 SLTYESQRPVYEKYEAQIYEEIKAKL
-212 INEAVKNRLVDM
+212 INM
-224 AKNNQA
+224 ANNNQA
-230 HASEMAPEDWVQKAL
+230 HASEMAPEDWVESAL
-245 SPDDYIHLWQPTN
+245 SRDEYAQLWKQTN
-258 FLAEANQATKET
+258 FYDEANQVAKDT

-296 DYFHTD
+296 DYFHTRKATFD
-302 KTTINQF
+302 QL
-309 INEYLASKEDG
+309 INEYLASKEDS
-320 DDDGYVNRQ
+320 DNGYVGLQ
-329 QALDYANK
+329 KAIDYANK
-337 LIQEQFDNDFHYDV
+337 LIQEQFDNFFNYDV

-356 LLGNYLDM
+356 LIGNYLDM
-364 QKVEM
+364 SKVEA
-369 NRNALVNAV
+369 NRNELLDEA
-378 EFGHQGQF
+378 EFNNQDEY
-386 DLTRIHDDFDEY
+386 DLTRIHDAFNHY
-398 FPLNGPVFEAENKY
+398 FPANGPIFEAENEY
-412 TSAVSDKV
+412 DSAVGDKV

-435 YDAAQNNDQL
+435 YDAVQER
-445 NLNPYDINTKDGEK
+445 LNPYNMNTKDGEK

-482 KDDPDSIIEDL
+482 EDDPDSIIEDL

-505 RDGYGFTDEMV
+505 RDDYGFTDEMV

-522 PTQIVTDEVKEWLG
+522 PTQIITDEVKEWLG

-567 DGIDE
+567 DDIE
-572 HAVDIYWAYI
+572 NHNVDIYWAYI

-605 DNSLEDECV
+605 DDSLEDECV
-614 EVING
+614 DVVNG
-619 QMSVEDFLAEYY
+619 KMSIENFIAEYY

-668 SSFEEFVNSISTYND
+668 SSFEEFVNSINAYND
-683 TGEFVRDYEDSIIDH
+683 TEEFVRDYEDSIIDN
-698 ADEHADDF
+698 ADVHADDF
-706 GNYLVENNDDYAE
+706 GDYLVENNDDYAE

-734 WSEYIDWVKKE
+734 WSEYIDWIKKE
-745 FNNDWGHLVSMTPI
+745 YNDDWGHLVEMSPI
-759 GDEYFFEPDEVV
+759 GDEYFYDPEDVV

>member
-25 EEVSCPYRFPGYIW
+25 EEVSRPYRFPGYIW
-39 TPDEQKTVVHWIS
+39 TPDEQKTVVHWIN

-59 NNSLVYD
+59 SNSLAYD
-66 VTNVYDYRSENAD
+66 VSNVYDYRNENAD

-85 LFLDN
+85 LYLDST
-90 AGNDR
+90 GNDR
-95 IKTEVESLDW
+95 IKAEVENLDW
-105 DGLAERSKDR
+105 DDLAERSKDR
-115 ISNEMAQEYGL
+115 ISSEMAQEYGL

-142 CMPQTYI
+142 CMPETYI

-157 ANADD
+157 ANAAD
-162 AYDPSDYIAAIQ
+162 AYDPADYIAAVQ
-174 SNERLIKNLVWA
+174 SNEQLIKNYMFA
-186 GAQQAFDFGHF
+186 GANDAFDFH
-197 SYDCQRTVYDAYADS
+197 SLTYESQRPVYEKY
-212 INEAVKNRLVDM
+212 EAQIYEEIKAKLIDM

-230 HASEMAPEDWVQKAL
+230 HASEMAPEDWVENAL
-245 SPDDYIHLWQPTN
+245 SRDKYAQLWKQTN
-258 FLAEANQATKET
+258 FYDEANQAAKDT

-296 DYFHTD
+296 DYFHTRKATFD
-302 KTTINQF
+302 QL
-309 INEYLASKEDG
+309 INEYLASKEDS
-320 DDDGYVNRQ
+320 DNGYVSLQ
-329 QALDYANK
+329 KAIDYANK
-337 LIQEQFDNDFHYDV
+337 LIQEQFDNFFNYDV

-356 LLGNYLDM
+356 LIGNYLDM
-364 QKVEM
+364 PKVEA
-369 NRNALVNAV
+369 NRNELLDEA
-378 EFGHQGQF
+378 EFNNQDEY
-386 DLTRIHDDFDEY
+386 DLTRIHDAFNHY
-398 FPLNGPVFEAENKY
+398 FPANGSVFEAENKY
-412 TSAVSDKV
+412 ASVVGDKA

-435 YDAAQNNDQL
+435 YDAAQER
-445 NLNPYDINTKDGEK
+445 LNPYNMNTKDGEK

-482 KDDPDSIIEDL
+482 EDDPESIIEDL

-505 RDGYGFTDEMV
+505 RDDYGFTDEMV

-522 PTQIVTDEVKEWLG
+522 PAQMITDEVKDWLG
-536 TVVNA
+536 TIVNA

-567 DGIDE
+567 DSLAD
-572 HAVDIYWAYI
+572 HDVDIYWTYI
-582 DQVNKMIED
+582 DQVNQMIED

-605 DNSLEDECV
+605 DNALEDECV
-614 EVING
+614 DVVNG
-619 QMSVEDFLAEYY
+619 KMSIENFIDEYY
-631 PEVIDQLQEN
+631 PEVLEQIQEN
-641 DKRDDMLDYANQ
+641 DKRDGMLEYANQ
-653 ILGGYQLLVPDPAGA
+653 ILGGYQLLVPDPT
-668 SSFEEFVNSISTYND
+668 SDETNFEEFVNTISAYND
-683 TGEFVRDYEDSIIDH
+683 TEEFVRDYEDSIIDH

-706 GNYLVENNDDYAE
+706 GDYLVENNDDYAE
-719 MTPADAFNDYRQKGD
+719 MAPADAFNDYRQKGD
-734 WSEYIDWVKKE
+734 WSEYIDWIKKE
-745 FNNDWGHLVSMTPI
+745 YNDDWGHLVSMTPI
-759 GDEYFFEPDEVV
+759 GDEYFYDPEDVV

>member
-8 NAFMKSSKVQSS
+8 NAFMKSSKVQGS

-25 EEVSCPYRFPGYIW
+25 EEVSRPYRFPGYTW
-39 TPDEQKTVVHWIS
+39 TPDEQKTVVHWIN

-59 NNSLVYD
+59 SNSLAYD
-66 VTNVYDYRSENAD
+66 VSNVYDYRNENAD

-85 LFLDN
+85 LYLDST
-90 AGNDR
+90 GNDR
-95 IKTEVESLDW
+95 IKAEVESLDW
-105 DGLAERSKDR
+105 DDLAERSKDR
-115 ISNEMAQEYGL
+115 ISSEMAQEYGL

-142 CMPQTYI
+142 CMPETYI

-162 AYDPSDYIAAIQ
+162 AFDPSDYIAAIQ
-174 SNERLIKNLVWA
+174 SNEQLIKNYMFV
-186 GAQQAFDFGHF
+186 GANDAFDFHNLTYE
-197 SYDCQRTVYDAYADS
+197 SQRPVYEKY
-212 INEAVKNRLVDM
+212 EAQIYEEIKAKLIDM

-230 HASEMAPEDWVQKAL
+230 HASEMAPEDWVENAL
-245 SPDDYIHLWQPTN
+245 SRDEYAQLWKQTN
-258 FLAEANQATKET
+258 FYDEANQAAKDT

-296 DYFHTD
+296 DYFHTRKATFD
-302 KTTINQF
+302 QL
-309 INEYLASKEDG
+309 INEYLASKEDS
-320 DDDGYVNRQ
+320 DNGYVSLQ
-329 QALDYANK
+329 KAIDYANK
-337 LIQEQFDNDFHYDV
+337 LIQEQFDNFFNYDV

-356 LLGNYLDM
+356 LIGNYLDM
-364 QKVEM
+364 PKVEA
-369 NRNALVNAV
+369 NRNELLDEA
-378 EFGHQGQF
+378 EFNNQDEY
-386 DLTRIHDDFDEY
+386 DLTRIHDAFNHY
-398 FPLNGPVFEAENKY
+398 FPANGPVFEAENKY
-412 TSAVSDKV
+412 TSTVSDKV

-435 YDAAQNNDQL
+435 YDAAQSDDRL
-445 NLNPYDINTKDGEK
+445 NLTPYNINTKDGEK

-482 KDDPDSIIEDL
+482 EDDPESIIEDL

-505 RDGYGFTDEMV
+505 RDDYEFTDEMV

-522 PTQIVTDEVKEWLG
+522 PTQIITDEVKEWLG

-567 DGIDE
+567 DDIE
-572 HAVDIYWAYI
+572 NHNVDIYWAYI

-614 EVING
+614 DVVNG
-619 QMSVEDFLAEYY
+619 KMSIENFIAEYY
-631 PEVIDQLQEN
+631 PEVNDQLQEN
-641 DKRDDMLDYANQ
+641 DKRDEMLEYANQ

-668 SSFEEFVNSISTYND
+668 SSFEEFVNSISAYND
-683 TGEFVRDYEDSIIDH
+683 TEEFVRDYEDSIIDN
-698 ADEHADDF
+698 ADVHADDF
-706 GNYLVENNDDYAE
+706 GDYLVENNDDYAE

-745 FNNDWGHLVSMTPI
+745 FSNDWGHLVSMTSI
-759 GDEYFFEPDEVV
+759 GDEYFCEPEDVV
-771 DYWMQNYC
+771 DYWMQNYY

>member
-8 NAFMKSSKVQSS
+8 NAFMKSSKVQGS

-25 EEVSCPYRFPGYIW
+25 EEVSRPYRFPGYIW
-39 TPDEQKTVVHWIS
+39 TSDEQKTVVHWIN
-52 TVMDNVA
+52 TVMDNIA
-59 NNSLVYD
+59 NNSLAYNVS
-66 VTNVYDYRSENAD
+66 NVYDYRNENAD

-85 LFLDN
+85 LYLDST
-90 AGNDR
+90 GTDR
-95 IKTEVESLDW
+95 IKSEVESLDW

-115 ISNEMAQEYGL
+115 ISSEMAQEYGL
-126 TYQTIE
+126 AYQTIE

-142 CMPQTYI
+142 CMPETYI

-162 AYDPSDYIAAIQ
+162 AYDPTDYIAAIQ
-174 SNERLIKNLVWA
+174 SNEQLIKNYMFA
-186 GAQQAFDFGHF
+186 GANDAFDFH
-197 SYDCQRTVYDAYADS
+197 SLTYESQRPVYEKY
-212 INEAVKNRLVDM
+212 EAQIYEEIKAKLIDM

-230 HASEMAPEDWVQKAL
+230 HASEMAPEDWVENAL
-245 SPDDYIHLWQPTN
+245 SRDEYAQLWKQTN
-258 FLAEANQATKET
+258 FYDEANQAAKDT

-296 DYFHTD
+296 DYFHTRKATFD
-302 KTTINQF
+302 QI
-309 INEYLASKEDG
+309 INEYLASKEDS
-320 DDDGYVNRQ
+320 DNGYVSLQ
-329 QALDYANK
+329 KAIDYANK
-337 LIQEQFDNDFHYDV
+337 LIQEQFDNFFNYDV

-356 LLGNYLDM
+356 LIGNYLDM
-364 QKVEM
+364 PKVEA
-369 NRNALVNAV
+369 NRNELLDEA
-378 EFGHQGQF
+378 EFNNQDEY
-386 DLTRIHDDFDEY
+386 DLTRIHDAFNHY
-398 FPLNGPVFEAENKY
+398 FPANGPVFEAENEY
-412 TSAVSDKV
+412 DSAVGDKV

-435 YDAAQNNDQL
+435 YDAAQER
-445 NLNPYDINTKDGEK
+445 LNPYNMNTKDGEK

-482 KDDPDSIIEDL
+482 EDDPDSIIEDL

-505 RDGYGFTDEMV
+505 RDDYGFTDEMIT
-516 AKGYEE
+516 KGYEE

-558 EDEFDVDEV
+558 EDEFDVDGV
-567 DGIDE
+567 DDIE
-572 HAVDIYWAYI
+572 NHNVDIYWAYI

-605 DNSLEDECV
+605 DNALEDECV
-614 EVING
+614 EVVNG
-619 QMSVEDFLAEYY
+619 EMSIENFIDEYY
-631 PEVIDQLQEN
+631 PEVLEQIQEN
-641 DKRDDMLDYANQ
+641 DKRDGMLEYANQ
-653 ILGGYQLLVPDPAGA
+653 ILGGYQLLVPDPT
-668 SSFEEFVNSISTYND
+668 SDETNFEEFVNTISAYND
-683 TGEFVRDYEDSIIDH
+683 TEEFVRDYEDSIIDH
-698 ADEHADDF
+698 ADDHADDF

-734 WSEYIDWVKKE
+734 WSEYIDWIKKE
-745 FNNDWGHLVSMTPI
+745 YNDDWGHLVEMSPI
-759 GDEYFFEPDEVV
+759 GDEYFYNPEDVV
-771 DYWMQNYC
+771 DYWMQNYY

>member
-8 NAFMKSSKVQSS
+8 NAFMKSSKVQGS

-25 EEVSCPYRFPGYIW
+25 EEVSRPYRFPGYIW
-39 TPDEQKTVVHWIS
+39 TPDEQKTVVHWIN
-52 TVMDNVA
+52 TVMDNIA
-59 NNSLVYD
+59 NNSLAYD
-66 VTNVYDYRSENAD
+66 VSNVYDYRNENAD

-85 LFLDN
+85 LYLDST
-90 AGNDR
+90 GNDR
-95 IKTEVESLDW
+95 IKAEVENLDW
-105 DGLAERSKDR
+105 DDLAERSKDR
-115 ISNEMAQEYGL
+115 ISSEMAQEYGL

-142 CMPQTYI
+142 CMPETYI

-157 ANADD
+157 ANAAD
-162 AYDPSDYIAAIQ
+162 AYDPADYIAAVQ
-174 SNERLIKNLVWA
+174 SNEQLIKNYMFA
-186 GAQQAFDFGHF
+186 GANDAFNFH
-197 SYDCQRTVYDAYADS
+197 SLTYESQRPVYEKY
-212 INEAVKNRLVDM
+212 EAQIYEEIKAKLIDM

-230 HASEMAPEDWVQKAL
+230 HASEMAPEDWVENAL
-245 SPDDYIHLWQPTN
+245 SRDKYAQLWKQTN
-258 FLAEANQATKET
+258 FYDEANQAAKDT

-296 DYFHTD
+296 DYFHTRKATFD
-302 KTTINQF
+302 QL
-309 INEYLASKEDG
+309 INEYLASKEDS
-320 DDDGYVNRQ
+320 DNGYVSLQ
-329 QALDYANK
+329 KAIDYANK
-337 LIQEQFDNDFHYDV
+337 LIQEQFDNFFNYDV

-356 LLGNYLDM
+356 LIGNYLDM
-364 QKVEM
+364 PKVEA
-369 NRNALVNAV
+369 NRNELLDEA
-378 EFGHQGQF
+378 EFNNQDEY
-386 DLTRIHDDFDEY
+386 DLTRIHDAFNHY
-398 FPLNGPVFEAENKY
+398 FPANGSAFEAENKY
-412 TSAVSDKV
+412 ASVVGDKA

-435 YDAAQNNDQL
+435 YDAAQER
-445 NLNPYDINTKDGEK
+445 LNPYNMNTKNGEK

-614 EVING
+614 EVVNG

-668 SSFEEFVNSISTYND
+668 SSFEEFVNSISAYND
-683 TGEFVRDYEDSIIDH
+683 TEEFVRDYEDSIIDN
-698 ADEHADDF
+698 ADVHADDF
-706 GNYLVENNDDYAE
+706 GDYLVENNDDYAE
-719 MTPADAFNDYRQKGD
+719 MTPTDAFNDYRQKGD
-734 WSEYIDWVKKE
+734 WSEYIDWIKKE
-745 FNNDWGHLVSMTPI
+745 YNDDWGHLVEMSPI
-759 GDEYFFEPDEVV
+759 GDEYFYDPEDVV

>member
-8 NAFMKSSKVQSS
+8 NAFMKSSKVQGS

-25 EEVSCPYRFPGYIW
+25 EEVSRPYRFPGYIW
-39 TPDEQKTVVHWIS
+39 TPDEQKTVVHWINI
-52 TVMDNVA
+52 VMDNVA
-59 NNSLVYD
+59 SNSLAYD
-66 VTNVYDYRSENAD
+66 VSNVYDYRNENAD

-85 LFLDN
+85 LYLDST
-90 AGNDR
+90 GNDR
-95 IKTEVESLDW
+95 IKAEVESLDW
-105 DGLAERSKDR
+105 DDLAERSKDR
-115 ISNEMAQEYGL
+115 ISSEMAQEYGL

-132 NYFANDQRVL
+132 NYFASDQRVL
-142 CMPQTYI
+142 CMPETYI

-162 AYDPSDYIAAIQ
+162 AYDPSDYIAAVQ
-174 SNERLIKNLVWA
+174 SNEQLIKNYMFA
-186 GAQQAFDFGHF
+186 GANDAFDFH
-197 SYDCQRTVYDAYADS
+197 SLTYESQRPVYEKYEAQIYEEIKAKL
-212 INEAVKNRLVDM
+212 INM
-224 AKNNQA
+224 ANNNQA
-230 HASEMAPEDWVQKAL
+230 HASEMAPEDWVESAL
-245 SPDDYIHLWQPTN
+245 SRDEYVQLWKQTN
-258 FLAEANQATKET
+258 FYDEANQVAKDT

-296 DYFHTD
+296 DYFHTRKATFD
-302 KTTINQF
+302 QL
-309 INEYLASKEDG
+309 INEYLASKEDS
-320 DDDGYVNRQ
+320 DNGYVGLQ
-329 QALDYANK
+329 KAIDYANK
-337 LIQEQFDNDFHYDV
+337 LIQEQFDNFFNYDV

-356 LLGNYLDM
+356 LIGNYLDM
-364 QKVEM
+364 SKVEA
-369 NRNALVNAV
+369 NRNELLDET
-378 EFGHQGQF
+378 EFNNQDEY
-386 DLTRIHDDFDEY
+386 DLTRIHDAFNHY
-398 FPLNGPVFEAENKY
+398 FPANGPVFEAENEY
-412 TSAVSDKV
+412 DSAVGDKV

-435 YDAAQNNDQL
+435 YDAAQER
-445 NLNPYDINTKDGEK
+445 LNPYNMNTKDGEK

-482 KDDPDSIIEDL
+482 EDDPDSIIEDL

-505 RDGYGFTDEMV
+505 RDDYGFTDEMV

-522 PTQIVTDEVKEWLG
+522 PTQIITDEVKEWLG

-567 DGIDE
+567 DDIE
-572 HAVDIYWAYI
+572 NHNVDIYWAYI

-605 DNSLEDECV
+605 DDSLEDECV
-614 EVING
+614 DVVNG
-619 QMSVEDFLAEYY
+619 KMSIENFIAEYY

-668 SSFEEFVNSISTYND
+668 SSFEEFVNSINAYND
-683 TGEFVRDYEDSIIDH
+683 TEEFVRDYEDSIIDH

-706 GNYLVENNDDYAE
+706 GDYLVENNDDYAE

-745 FNNDWGHLVSMTPI
+745 FSNDWGHLVSMTSI
-759 GDEYFFEPDEVV
+759 GDEYFFEPEDVV

>member
-8 NAFMKSSKVQSS
+8 NAFMKSSKVQGS

-25 EEVSCPYRFPGYIW
+25 EEVSRPYRFPGYIW
-39 TPDEQKTVVHWIS
+39 TPDEQKTVVHWINI
-52 TVMDNVA
+52 VMDNVA
-59 NNSLVYD
+59 SNSLAYD
-66 VTNVYDYRSENAD
+66 VSNVYDYRNENAD

-85 LFLDN
+85 LYLDST
-90 AGNDR
+90 GNDR
-95 IKTEVESLDW
+95 IKAEVESLDW
-105 DGLAERSKDR
+105 DDLAERSKDR
-115 ISNEMAQEYGL
+115 ISSEMAQEYGL

-132 NYFANDQRVL
+132 NYFASDQRVL
-142 CMPQTYI
+142 CMPETYI

-162 AYDPSDYIAAIQ
+162 AYDPSDYIAAVQ
-174 SNERLIKNLVWA
+174 SNEQLIKNYMFA
-186 GAQQAFDFGHF
+186 GANDAFDFH
-197 SYDCQRTVYDAYADS
+197 SLTYESQRPVYEKYEAQIYEEIKAKL
-212 INEAVKNRLVDM
+212 INM
-224 AKNNQA
+224 ANNNQA
-230 HASEMAPEDWVQKAL
+230 HASEMAPEDWVESAL
-245 SPDDYIHLWQPTN
+245 SRDEYAQLWKQTN
-258 FLAEANQATKET
+258 FYDEANQVAKDT

-296 DYFHTD
+296 DYFHTRKATFD
-302 KTTINQF
+302 QL
-309 INEYLASKEDG
+309 INEYLASKEDS
-320 DDDGYVNRQ
+320 DNGYVGLQ
-329 QALDYANK
+329 KAIDYANK
-337 LIQEQFDNDFHYDV
+337 LIQEQFDNFFNYDI

-356 LLGNYLDM
+356 LIGNYLDM
-364 QKVEM
+364 SKVEA
-369 NRNALVNAV
+369 NRNELLDEA
-378 EFGHQGQF
+378 EFNNQDEY
-386 DLTRIHDDFDEY
+386 DLTRIHDAFNHY
-398 FPLNGPVFEAENKY
+398 FPANGPVFEAENEY
-412 TSAVSDKV
+412 DSAVGDKV

-435 YDAAQNNDQL
+435 YDAAQER
-445 NLNPYDINTKDGEK
+445 LNPYNMNTKDGEK

-482 KDDPDSIIEDL
+482 EDDPDSIIEDL

-505 RDGYGFTDEMV
+505 RDDYGFTDEMV

-522 PTQIVTDEVKEWLG
+522 PTQIITDEVKEWLG

-567 DGIDE
+567 DDIE
-572 HAVDIYWAYI
+572 NHNVDIYWAYI

-614 EVING
+614 DVVNG
-619 QMSVEDFLAEYY
+619 KMSIENFIAEYY

-668 SSFEEFVNSISTYND
+668 SSFEEFVNSINAYND
-683 TGEFVRDYEDSIIDH
+683 TEEFVRDYEDSIIDH

-706 GNYLVENNDDYAE
+706 GDYLVENNDDYAE

-745 FNNDWGHLVSMTPI
+745 FSNDWGHLVSMTSI
-759 GDEYFFEPDEVV
+759 GDEYFFEPEDVV

>member
-8 NAFMKSSKVQSS
+8 NAFMKSSKVQGS

-25 EEVSCPYRFPGYIW
+25 EEVSRPYRFPGYIW
-39 TPDEQKTVVHWIS
+39 TPDEQKTVVHWINI
-52 TVMDNVA
+52 VMDNVA
-59 NNSLVYD
+59 SNSLAYD
-66 VTNVYDYRSENAD
+66 VSNVYDYRNENAD

-85 LFLDN
+85 LYLDST
-90 AGNDR
+90 GNDR
-95 IKTEVESLDW
+95 IKAEVESLDW
-105 DGLAERSKDR
+105 DDLAERSKDR
-115 ISNEMAQEYGL
+115 ISSEMAQEYGL

-132 NYFANDQRVL
+132 NYFASDQRVL
-142 CMPQTYI
+142 CMPETYI

-162 AYDPSDYIAAIQ
+162 AYDPSDYIAAVQ
-174 SNERLIKNLVWA
+174 SNEQLIKNYMFA
-186 GAQQAFDFGHF
+186 GANDAFDFH
-197 SYDCQRTVYDAYADS
+197 SLTYESQRPVYEKYEAQIYEEIKAKL
-212 INEAVKNRLVDM
+212 INM
-224 AKNNQA
+224 ANNNQA
-230 HASEMAPEDWVQKAL
+230 HASEMAPEDWVESAL
-245 SPDDYIHLWQPTN
+245 SRDEYAQLWKQTN
-258 FLAEANQATKET
+258 FYDEANQVAKDT

-296 DYFHTD
+296 DYFHTRKATFD
-302 KTTINQF
+302 QL
-309 INEYLASKEDG
+309 INEYLASKEDS
-320 DDDGYVNRQ
+320 DNGYVGLQ
-329 QALDYANK
+329 KAIDYANK
-337 LIQEQFDNDFHYDV
+337 LIQEQFDNFFNYDI

-356 LLGNYLDM
+356 LIGNYLDM
-364 QKVEM
+364 SKVEA
-369 NRNALVNAV
+369 NRNELLDEA
-378 EFGHQGQF
+378 EFNNQDEY
-386 DLTRIHDDFDEY
+386 DLTRIHDAFNHY
-398 FPLNGPVFEAENKY
+398 FPANGPVFEAENEY
-412 TSAVSDKV
+412 DSAVGDKV

-426 KSHYSRVDL
+426 KSHYSRADL
-435 YDAAQNNDQL
+435 YDAAQER
-445 NLNPYDINTKDGEK
+445 LNPYNMNTKDGEK

-482 KDDPDSIIEDL
+482 EDDPDSIIEDL

-505 RDGYGFTDEMV
+505 RDDYGFTDEMV

-522 PTQIVTDEVKEWLG
+522 PTQIITDEVKEWLG

-567 DGIDE
+567 DDIE
-572 HAVDIYWAYI
+572 NHNVDIYWAYI

-614 EVING
+614 DVVNG
-619 QMSVEDFLAEYY
+619 KMSIENFIAEYY

-668 SSFEEFVNSISTYND
+668 SSFEEFVNSINAYND
-683 TGEFVRDYEDSIIDH
+683 TEEFVRDYEDSIIDH

-706 GNYLVENNDDYAE
+706 GDYLVENNDDYAE

-745 FNNDWGHLVSMTPI
+745 FSNDWGHLVSMTSI
-759 GDEYFFEPDEVV
+759 GDEYFFEPEDVV

>member
-25 EEVSCPYRFPGYIW
+25 EEVSRPYRFPGYIW

-59 NNSLVYD
+59 NNSLAYD

-79 ADEAIE
+79 ADEAID
-85 LFLDN
+85 LFLDSN
-90 AGNDR
+90 GNDR
-95 IKTEVESLDW
+95 IKAEVESLDW

-115 ISNEMAQEYGL
+115 ISNKMAQEYGL

-142 CMPQTYI
+142 CMPETYI

-157 ANADD
+157 ANAAD
-162 AYDPSDYIAAIQ
+162 AYDPADYIAAVQ
-174 SNERLIKNLVWA
+174 SNEQLIKNYMFA
-186 GAQQAFDFGHF
+186 GANDAFDFH
-197 SYDCQRTVYDAYADS
+197 SLTYESQRPVYEKY
-212 INEAVKNRLVDM
+212 EAQIYEEIKAKLIDM

-230 HASEMAPEDWVQKAL
+230 HASEMAPEDWVENAL
-245 SPDDYIHLWQPTN
+245 SRDKYAQLWKQTN
-258 FLAEANQATKET
+258 FYDEANQAAKDT

-296 DYFHTD
+296 DYFHTRKATFD
-302 KTTINQF
+302 QL
-309 INEYLASKEDG
+309 INEYLASKEDS
-320 DDDGYVNRQ
+320 DNGYVSLQ
-329 QALDYANK
+329 KAIDYANK
-337 LIQEQFDNDFHYDV
+337 LIQEQFDNFFNYDV

-356 LLGNYLDM
+356 LIGNYLDM
-364 QKVEM
+364 PKVEA
-369 NRNALVNAV
+369 NRNELLDEA
-378 EFGHQGQF
+378 EFNNQDEY
-386 DLTRIHDDFDEY
+386 DLTRIHDAFNHY
-398 FPLNGPVFEAENKY
+398 FPANGSVFEAENKY
-412 TSAVSDKV
+412 VSVVGDKA

-435 YDAAQNNDQL
+435 YDAAQER
-445 NLNPYDINTKDGEK
+445 LNPYNMNTKDGEK

-482 KDDPDSIIEDL
+482 EDNPESIIEDL

-505 RDGYGFTDEMV
+505 RDDYCFTDEMV

-605 DNSLEDECV
+605 DDTLEDECV
-614 EVING
+614 EVVNG
-619 QMSVEDFLAEYY
+619 NMSIEDFLNEYY
-631 PEVIDQLQEN
+631 PEVNDQLQKN
-641 DKRDDMLDYANQ
+641 NKRDEMLDYANQ
-653 ILGGYQLLVPDPAGA
+653 MLGGHQLLVPDPAGE
-668 SSFEEFVNSISTYND
+668 SSFEEFVNSISAYND
-683 TGEFVRDYEDSIIDH
+683 TEEFVRDYEDSIIDH

-706 GNYLVENNDDYAE
+706 GNYLVENSDDYAE
-719 MTPADAFNDYRQKGD
+719 MAPADAFNDYRQKGD

-771 DYWMQNYC
+771 DYWLQNYC

>member
-8 NAFMKSSKVQSS
+8 NAFMKSSKVQGS

-25 EEVSCPYRFPGYIW
+25 EEVSRPYRFPGYIW
-39 TPDEQKTVVHWIS
+39 TPDEQKTVVHWINI
-52 TVMDNVA
+52 VMDNVA
-59 NNSLVYD
+59 SNSLAYD
-66 VTNVYDYRSENAD
+66 VSNVYDYRNENAD

-85 LFLDN
+85 LYLDST
-90 AGNDR
+90 GNDR
-95 IKTEVESLDW
+95 IKAEVESLDW
-105 DGLAERSKDR
+105 DDLAERSKDR
-115 ISNEMAQEYGL
+115 ISSEMAQEYGL

-132 NYFANDQRVL
+132 NYFASDQRVL
-142 CMPQTYI
+142 CMPETYI

-162 AYDPSDYIAAIQ
+162 AYDPSDYIAAVQ
-174 SNERLIKNLVWA
+174 SNEQLIKNYMFA
-186 GAQQAFDFGHF
+186 GANDAFDFH
-197 SYDCQRTVYDAYADS
+197 SLTYESQRPVYEKYEAQIYEEIKAKL
-212 INEAVKNRLVDM
+212 INM
-224 AKNNQA
+224 ANNNQA
-230 HASEMAPEDWVQKAL
+230 HASEMAPEDWVESAL
-245 SPDDYIHLWQPTN
+245 SRDEYAQLWKQTN
-258 FLAEANQATKET
+258 FYDEANQVAKDT

-296 DYFHTD
+296 DYFHTRKATFD
-302 KTTINQF
+302 QL
-309 INEYLASKEDG
+309 INEYLASKEDS
-320 DDDGYVNRQ
+320 DNGYVGLQ
-329 QALDYANK
+329 KAIDYANK
-337 LIQEQFDNDFHYDV
+337 LIQEQFDNFFNYDV

-356 LLGNYLDM
+356 LIGNYLDM
-364 QKVEM
+364 SKVEA
-369 NRNALVNAV
+369 NRNELLDEA
-378 EFGHQGQF
+378 EFNNQDEY
-386 DLTRIHDDFDEY
+386 DLTRIHDAFNHY
-398 FPLNGPVFEAENKY
+398 FPANGPVFEAENEY
-412 TSAVSDKV
+412 DSAVGDKV

-435 YDAAQNNDQL
+435 YDAAQER
-445 NLNPYDINTKDGEK
+445 LNPYNMNTKDGEK

-482 KDDPDSIIEDL
+482 EDDPDSIIEDL

-505 RDGYGFTDEMV
+505 RDDYGFTDEMV

-522 PTQIVTDEVKEWLG
+522 PTQIITDEVKEWLG

-567 DGIDE
+567 DDIE
-572 HAVDIYWAYI
+572 NHNVDIYWAYI

-605 DNSLEDECV
+605 DDSLEDECV
-614 EVING
+614 DVVNG
-619 QMSVEDFLAEYY
+619 KMSIENFIAEYY

-668 SSFEEFVNSISTYND
+668 SSFEEFVNSINAYND
-683 TGEFVRDYEDSIIDH
+683 TEEFVRDYEDSIIDH

-706 GNYLVENNDDYAE
+706 GDYLVENNDDYAE

-745 FNNDWGHLVSMTPI
+745 FSNDWGHLVSMTSI
-759 GDEYFFEPDEVV
+759 GDEYFFEPEDVV
-771 DYWMQNYC
+771 DYWMQNYY

>member
-25 EEVSCPYRFPGYIW
+25 EEVSRPYRFPGYIW

-59 NNSLVYD
+59 NNSLAYD

-95 IKTEVESLDW
+95 IKAEVESLDW
-105 DGLAERSKDR
+105 DGLAERSKDH
-115 ISNEMAQEYGL
+115 ISSEMAQEYGL
-126 TYQTIE
+126 AYQTIE

-142 CMPQTYI
+142 CMPETYI

-162 AYDPSDYIAAIQ
+162 TFDPSDYIAAIQ
-174 SNERLIKNLVWA
+174 RNEQLIKNYMFA
-186 GAQQAFDFGHF
+186 GANDAFDFH
-197 SYDCQRTVYDAYADS
+197 SLTYESQRPVYEKY
-212 INEAVKNRLVDM
+212 EAQIYEEIKAKLIDM

-230 HASEMAPEDWVQKAL
+230 HASEMAPEDWVENAL
-245 SPDDYIHLWQPTN
+245 SRDEYAQFWKQTN
-258 FLAEANQATKET
+258 FYDEANQVAKET

-296 DYFHTD
+296 DYFHT
-302 KTTINQF
+302 KKATFNQL
-309 INEYLASKEDG
+309 INEYLASKEDS
-320 DDDGYVNRQ
+320 DDGYANLQ
-329 QALDYANK
+329 KAIDYANK
-337 LIQEQFDNDFHYDV
+337 LIQEQFDNFFNYDV
-351 TLFTS
+351 TLFAS
-356 LLGNYLDM
+356 LVGNYLDM
-364 QKVEM
+364 PKVEAS
-369 NRNALVNAV
+369 RNELLDEA
-378 EFGHQGQF
+378 EFNNQDRY
-386 DLTRIHDDFDEY
+386 DLTHIHDAFYYY
-398 FPLNGPVFEAENKY
+398 FPANGPVFEAENKY
-412 TSAVSDKV
+412 TSAVSEKV

-435 YDAAQNNDQL
+435 YDAAQSDDRL
-445 NLNPYDINTKDGEK
+445 NLNPYNINTEDGEK

-470 VEQNLPDVAPIS
+470 VEQNLPDVAPINE
-482 KDDPDSIIEDL
+482 DDPESIIEDL

-505 RDGYGFTDEMV
+505 RDDYGFTDEMV

-522 PTQIVTDEVKEWLG
+522 PTQIITDEVKEWLG

-605 DNSLEDECV
+605 DDTLEDECV
-614 EVING
+614 EVVNG
-619 QMSVEDFLAEYY
+619 NMSIEDFLNEYY
-631 PEVIDQLQEN
+631 PEVNDQLQKN
-641 DKRDDMLDYANQ
+641 NKRDDMLDYANQ
-653 ILGGYQLLVPDPAGA
+653 ILGGYQLLVPDPAGN
-668 SSFEEFVNSISTYND
+668 SSFEEFVNSISAYND
-683 TGEFVRDYEDSIIDH
+683 AEEFVRDYEDSIIDH

-745 FNNDWGHLVSMTPI
+745 FNNDWDHLVSMTPI

-771 DYWMQNYC
+771 DYWLQNYC

>member
-1 MELEELK
+1 
-8 NAFMKSSKVQSS
+8 
-20 VVKAI
+20 
-25 EEVSCPYRFPGYIW
+25 
-39 TPDEQKTVVHWIS
+39 
-52 TVMDNVA
+52 
-59 NNSLVYD
+59 
-66 VTNVYDYRSENAD
+66 
-79 ADEAIE
+79 
-85 LFLDN
+85 
-90 AGNDR
+90 
-95 IKTEVESLDW
+95 
-105 DGLAERSKDR
+105 
-115 ISNEMAQEYGL
+115 MAQEYGL

-142 CMPQTYI
+142 CMPETYI

-157 ANADD
+157 ANAAD
-162 AYDPSDYIAAIQ
+162 AYDPADYIAAVQ
-174 SNERLIKNLVWA
+174 SNEQLIKNYMFA
-186 GAQQAFDFGHF
+186 GANDAFNFH
-197 SYDCQRTVYDAYADS
+197 SLTYESQRPVYEKY
-212 INEAVKNRLVDM
+212 EAQIYEEIKAKLIDM

-230 HASEMAPEDWVQKAL
+230 HASEMAPEDWVENAL
-245 SPDDYIHLWQPTN
+245 SRDKYAQLWKQTN
-258 FLAEANQATKET
+258 FYDEANQAAKDT

-296 DYFHTD
+296 DYFHTRKATFD
-302 KTTINQF
+302 QL
-309 INEYLASKEDG
+309 INEYLASKEDS
-320 DDDGYVNRQ
+320 DNGYVSLQ
-329 QALDYANK
+329 KAIDYANK
-337 LIQEQFDNDFHYDV
+337 LIQEQFDNFFNYDV

-356 LLGNYLDM
+356 LIGNYLDM
-364 QKVEM
+364 PKVEA
-369 NRNALVNAV
+369 NRNELLDEA
-378 EFGHQGQF
+378 EFNNQDEY
-386 DLTRIHDDFDEY
+386 DLTRIHDAFNHY
-398 FPLNGPVFEAENKY
+398 FPANGSVFEAENKY
-412 TSAVSDKV
+412 ASVVGDKA

-435 YDAAQNNDQL
+435 YDAAQER
-445 NLNPYDINTKDGEK
+445 LNPYNMNTKDGEK

-482 KDDPDSIIEDL
+482 EDDPDSIIEDL

-505 RDGYGFTDEMV
+505 RDDYEFTDEMV

-605 DNSLEDECV
+605 DDTLEDECV
-614 EVING
+614 EVVNG
-619 QMSVEDFLAEYY
+619 NMSIEDFLNEYY
-631 PEVIDQLQEN
+631 PEVNDQLQKN
-641 DKRDDMLDYANQ
+641 NKRDEMLDYANQ
-653 ILGGYQLLVPDPAGA
+653 MLGGHQLLVPDPAGE
-668 SSFEEFVNSISTYND
+668 SSFEEFVNSISAYND
-683 TGEFVRDYEDSIIDH
+683 TEEFVRDYEDSIIDH

-771 DYWMQNYC
+771 DYWLQNYC

>member
-1 MELEELK
+1 MKLEELK
-8 NAFMKSSKVQSS
+8 NAFMKSSKVQGS

-25 EEVSCPYRFPGYIW
+25 EEVSRPYRFPGYIW
-39 TPDEQKTVVHWIS
+39 TPDEQKTVVHWIN
-52 TVMDNVA
+52 TVMDNIA
-59 NNSLVYD
+59 NNSLAYD
-66 VTNVYDYRSENAD
+66 VSNVYDYRNENAD

-85 LFLDN
+85 LYLDST
-90 AGNDR
+90 GNDR
-95 IKTEVESLDW
+95 IKAEVENLDW
-105 DGLAERSKDR
+105 DDLAERSKDR
-115 ISNEMAQEYGL
+115 ISSEMAQEYGL

-142 CMPQTYI
+142 CMPETYI

-157 ANADD
+157 ANAAD
-162 AYDPSDYIAAIQ
+162 AYDPADYIAAVQ
-174 SNERLIKNLVWA
+174 SNEQLIKNYMFA
-186 GAQQAFDFGHF
+186 GANDAFNFH
-197 SYDCQRTVYDAYADS
+197 SLTYESQRPVYEKY
-212 INEAVKNRLVDM
+212 EAQIYEEIKAKLIDM

-230 HASEMAPEDWVQKAL
+230 HASEMAPEDWVENAL
-245 SPDDYIHLWQPTN
+245 SRDKYAQLWKQTN
-258 FLAEANQATKET
+258 FYAEANQVAKET

-284 DAEQFIDSRVQG
+284 DAEQFIDSRVQS
-296 DYFHTD
+296 DYFHTKKVTFD
-302 KTTINQF
+302 QL
-309 INEYLASKEDG
+309 INEYLASKEDS
-320 DDDGYVNRQ
+320 DDGYVSLQ
-329 QALDYANK
+329 KAVDYANK
-337 LIQEQFDNDFHYDV
+337 LIQEQFDNFFKYDV
-351 TLFTS
+351 TLFVS
-356 LLGNYLDM
+356 LVGNYLDM
-364 QKVEM
+364 PEVEAS
-369 NRNALVNAV
+369 RNELLDET
-378 EFGHQGQF
+378 EFNNQDKY
-386 DLTRIHDDFDEY
+386 DLTRIHDAFNYY
-398 FPLNGPVFEAENKY
+398 FPANGPVFEAENKY

-435 YDAAQNNDQL
+435 YDAAQSNDRL
-445 NLNPYDINTKDGEK
+445 NLNPYNINIKDGEK

-470 VEQNLPDVAPIS
+470 IEQNLPDVAPIS
-482 KDDPDSIIEDL
+482 EDNPESIIEDL

-505 RDGYGFTDEMV
+505 RDDYCFTDEMV

-605 DNSLEDECV
+605 DDTLEDECV
-614 EVING
+614 EVVNG
-619 QMSVEDFLAEYY
+619 NMSIEDFLNEYY
-631 PEVIDQLQEN
+631 PEVNDQLQKN
-641 DKRDDMLDYANQ
+641 NKRDDMLDYANQ
-653 ILGGYQLLVPDPAGA
+653 ILGGYQLLVPDSAGN
-668 SSFEEFVNSISTYND
+668 SSFEEFVNSISAYND
-683 TGEFVRDYEDSIIDH
+683 TEEFVRDYEDSIIDH

-771 DYWMQNYC
+771 DYWLQNYC

>member
-25 EEVSCPYRFPGYIW
+25 EEVSRPYRFPGYIW

-59 NNSLVYD
+59 NNSLAYD

-79 ADEAIE
+79 ADEAID
-85 LFLDN
+85 LFLDSN
-90 AGNDR
+90 GNDR
-95 IKTEVESLDW
+95 IKAEVESLDW

-115 ISNEMAQEYGL
+115 ISNKMAQEYGL

-142 CMPQTYI
+142 CMPETYI

-157 ANADD
+157 ANAAD
-162 AYDPSDYIAAIQ
+162 AYDPADYIAAVQ
-174 SNERLIKNLVWA
+174 SNEQLIKNYMFA
-186 GAQQAFDFGHF
+186 GANDAFDFH
-197 SYDCQRTVYDAYADS
+197 SLTYESQRPVYEKY
-212 INEAVKNRLVDM
+212 EAQIYEEIKAKLIDM

-230 HASEMAPEDWVQKAL
+230 HASEMAPEDWVENAL
-245 SPDDYIHLWQPTN
+245 SRDKYAQLWKQTN
-258 FLAEANQATKET
+258 FYDEANQAAKDT

-296 DYFHTD
+296 DYFHTRKATFD
-302 KTTINQF
+302 QL
-309 INEYLASKEDG
+309 INEYLASKEDS
-320 DDDGYVNRQ
+320 DNGYVSLQ
-329 QALDYANK
+329 KAIDYANK
-337 LIQEQFDNDFHYDV
+337 LIQEQFDNFFNYDV

-356 LLGNYLDM
+356 LIGNYLDM
-364 QKVEM
+364 PKVEA
-369 NRNALVNAV
+369 NRNELLDEA
-378 EFGHQGQF
+378 EFNNQDEY
-386 DLTRIHDDFDEY
+386 DLTRIHDAFNHY
-398 FPLNGPVFEAENKY
+398 FPANGSVFEAENKY
-412 TSAVSDKV
+412 VSVVGDKA

-435 YDAAQNNDQL
+435 YDAAQER
-445 NLNPYDINTKDGEK
+445 LNPYNMNTKDGEK

-482 KDDPDSIIEDL
+482 EDNPESIIEDL

-505 RDGYGFTDEMV
+505 RDDYCFTDEMV

-605 DNSLEDECV
+605 DDTLEDECV
-614 EVING
+614 EVVNG
-619 QMSVEDFLAEYY
+619 NMSIEDFLNEYY
-631 PEVIDQLQEN
+631 PEVNDQLQKN
-641 DKRDDMLDYANQ
+641 NKRDDMLDYANQ
-653 ILGGYQLLVPDPAGA
+653 ILGGYQLLVPDPAGE
-668 SSFEEFVNSISTYND
+668 SSFEEFVNSISAYND
-683 TGEFVRDYEDSIIDH
+683 TEEFVRDYEDSIIDH

-771 DYWMQNYC
+771 DYWLQNYC

>member
-25 EEVSCPYRFPGYIW
+25 EEVSRPYRFPGYIW

-59 NNSLVYD
+59 NNSLAYD

-79 ADEAIE
+79 ADEAID
-85 LFLDN
+85 LFLDSN
-90 AGNDR
+90 GNDR
-95 IKTEVESLDW
+95 IKAEVESLDW

-115 ISNEMAQEYGL
+115 ISNKMAQEYGL

-142 CMPQTYI
+142 CMPETYI

-162 AYDPSDYIAAIQ
+162 TFDPSDYIAAIQ
-174 SNERLIKNLVWA
+174 SNEQLIKNYMFA
-186 GAQQAFDFGHF
+186 GANDAFDFH
-197 SYDCQRTVYDAYADS
+197 SLTYESQRPVYEKY
-212 INEAVKNRLVDM
+212 EAQIYEEIKAKLIDM

-230 HASEMAPEDWVQKAL
+230 HASEMAPEDWVENAL
-245 SPDDYIHLWQPTN
+245 SRDEYAQLWKQTN
-258 FLAEANQATKET
+258 FYAEANQVAKET

-284 DAEQFIDSRVQG
+284 DAEQFIDSRVQS
-296 DYFHTD
+296 DYFHTKKVTFD
-302 KTTINQF
+302 QL
-309 INEYLASKEDG
+309 INEYLASKEDS
-320 DDDGYVNRQ
+320 DDGYVNLQ
-329 QALDYANK
+329 KAVDYANK
-337 LIQEQFDNDFHYDV
+337 LIQEQFDNFFKYDV
-351 TLFTS
+351 TLFVS
-356 LLGNYLDM
+356 LVGNYLDM
-364 QKVEM
+364 PEVETS
-369 NRNALVNAV
+369 RNELLDEA
-378 EFGHQGQF
+378 EFNNQDKY
-386 DLTRIHDDFDEY
+386 DLTHIHDAFNYY
-398 FPLNGPVFEAENKY
+398 FPANGPVFEAENKY

-435 YDAAQNNDQL
+435 YDAAQSNDRL
-445 NLNPYDINTKDGEK
+445 NLNPYNINIKDGEK

-470 VEQNLPDVAPIS
+470 IEQNLPDVAPIS
-482 KDDPDSIIEDL
+482 EDNPESIIEDL

-505 RDGYGFTDEMV
+505 RDDYCFTDEMV

-600 VPEMD
+600 IPEMD
-605 DNSLEDECV
+605 DDSLEDECV
-614 EVING
+614 DVVNG
-619 QMSVEDFLAEYY
+619 KMSIENFIAEYY

-641 DKRDDMLDYANQ
+641 DKCDDMLDYANQ

-668 SSFEEFVNSISTYND
+668 SSFEEFVNSIRAYND
-683 TGEFVRDYEDSIIDH
+683 TEEFVRDYEDSIIDH

-706 GNYLVENNDDYAE
+706 GDYLVENNDDYAE
-719 MTPADAFNDYRQKGD
+719 MAPADAFNDYRQKGD

-745 FNNDWGHLVSMTPI
+745 YNDDWGHLVSMTPI
-759 GDEYFFEPDEVV
+759 GDEYFYDPEDVV

>member
-8 NAFMKSSKVQSS
+8 NAFMKSSKVQGS

-25 EEVSCPYRFPGYIW
+25 EEVSRPYRFPGYIW

-59 NNSLVYD
+59 SNSLAYD
-66 VTNVYDYRSENAD
+66 VSNVYDYRNENAD

-85 LFLDN
+85 LYLDST
-90 AGNDR
+90 GNDR
-95 IKTEVESLDW
+95 IKAEVENLDW

-115 ISNEMAQEYGL
+115 ISSEMAQEYGL
-126 TYQTIE
+126 IE

-142 CMPQTYI
+142 CMPETYI

-157 ANADD
+157 ANAAD
-162 AYDPSDYIAAIQ
+162 AYDPADYIAAVQ
-174 SNERLIKNLVWA
+174 SNEQLIKNYMFA
-186 GAQQAFDFGHF
+186 GANDAFDFH
-197 SYDCQRTVYDAYADS
+197 SLTYESQRPVYEKY
-212 INEAVKNRLVDM
+212 EAQIYEEVKAKLIDM

-230 HASEMAPEDWVQKAL
+230 HASKMAPEDWVENAL
-245 SPDDYIHLWQPTN
+245 SRDEYAQLWKQTN
-258 FLAEANQATKET
+258 FYDEANQAAKDT

-296 DYFHTD
+296 DYFHTRKATFD
-302 KTTINQF
+302 QL
-309 INEYLASKEDG
+309 INEYLASKEDS
-320 DDDGYVNRQ
+320 DNGYVSLQ
-329 QALDYANK
+329 KAIDYANK
-337 LIQEQFDNDFHYDV
+337 LIQEQFDNFFNYDA

-356 LLGNYLDM
+356 LIGNYLDM
-364 QKVEM
+364 PKVEA
-369 NRNALVNAV
+369 NRNELLDEA
-378 EFGHQGQF
+378 EFNNQDEY
-386 DLTRIHDDFDEY
+386 DLTRIHDAFNHY
-398 FPLNGPVFEAENKY
+398 FPANGSVFEAENKY
-412 TSAVSDKV
+412 TSTVSDKV

-435 YDAAQNNDQL
+435 YDAAQSDDRL
-445 NLNPYDINTKDGEK
+445 NLNPYNINTKDGEK

-482 KDDPDSIIEDL
+482 EDDPESIIEDL

-505 RDGYGFTDEMV
+505 RDDYGFTDEMV
-516 AKGYEE
+516 TKGYED
-522 PTQIVTDEVKEWLG
+522 PAQIITDEVKEWLG

-541 YETNHESDPSYT
+541 YETNHESDLSYT

-567 DGIDE
+567 DGIED
-572 HAVDIYWAYI
+572 HNVDIYWAYI

-605 DNSLEDECV
+605 DNNLEDECV
-614 EVING
+614 EVVNG
-619 QMSVEDFLAEYY
+619 NMSIENFIDEYY
-631 PEVIDQLQEN
+631 PEVLEQIQKN
-641 DKRDDMLDYANQ
+641 DKRDGMLEYANQ
-653 ILGGYQLLVPDPAGA
+653 ILGGYQLLVPDPT
-668 SSFEEFVNSISTYND
+668 SDETDFEEFVNSISAYND
-683 TGEFVRDYEDSIIDH
+683 TEEFVRDYEDSIIDN
-698 ADEHADDF
+698 ADVHADDF
-706 GNYLVENNDDYAE
+706 GDYLVENNDDYAE

-734 WSEYIDWVKKE
+734 WSEYIDWIKKE
-745 FNNDWGHLVSMTPI
+745 YNDDWSHLVEMSPI
-759 GDEYFFEPDEVV
+759 GDEYFYDPEDVV
-771 DYWMQNYC
+771 DYWMQINH

>member
-25 EEVSCPYRFPGYIW
+25 EEVSRPYRFPGYIW

-59 NNSLVYD
+59 SNSLAYD
-66 VTNVYDYRSENAD
+66 VSNVYDYSNENAN

-85 LFLDN
+85 LYLDST
-90 AGNDR
+90 GNDR
-95 IKTEVESLDW
+95 IKAEVENLDW
-105 DGLAERSKDR
+105 DDLAERSKDR
-115 ISNEMAQEYGL
+115 ISSEMAQEYGL

-132 NYFANDQRVL
+132 NYFANGQRVL
-142 CMPQTYI
+142 CMPETYI

-162 AYDPSDYIAAIQ
+162 TFDPSDYIAAIQ
-174 SNERLIKNLVWA
+174 SNEQLIKNYMFA
-186 GAQQAFDFGHF
+186 GANDAFDFH
-197 SYDCQRTVYDAYADS
+197 SLAYESQRPVYEKYETQIYEEIKAKL
-212 INEAVKNRLVDM
+212 IDM

-230 HASEMAPEDWVQKAL
+230 HASEMAPEDWVENAL
-245 SPDDYIHLWQPTN
+245 SRDEYAQFWKQTN
-258 FLAEANQATKET
+258 FYDEANQVAKET

-296 DYFHTD
+296 DYFHT
-302 KTTINQF
+302 KKATFNQL
-309 INEYLASKEDG
+309 INEYLASKEDS
-320 DDDGYVNRQ
+320 DDGYANLQ
-329 QALDYANK
+329 KAIDYANK
-337 LIQEQFDNDFHYDV
+337 LIQEQFDNFFNYDV
-351 TLFTS
+351 TLFAS
-356 LLGNYLDM
+356 LVGNYLDM
-364 QKVEM
+364 SKVEAS
-369 NRNALVNAV
+369 RNELLDEA
-378 EFGHQGQF
+378 EFNNQDRY
-386 DLTRIHDDFDEY
+386 DLTHIHDAFYYY
-398 FPLNGPVFEAENKY
+398 FPANGPVFEAENKY
-412 TSAVSDKV
+412 TSAVSEKV

-435 YDAAQNNDQL
+435 YDAAQSDDRL
-445 NLNPYDINTKDGEK
+445 NLNPYNINTEDGEK

-482 KDDPDSIIEDL
+482 EDDPESIIEDL

-505 RDGYGFTDEMV
+505 RDDYEFTDEMV

-522 PTQIVTDEVKEWLG
+522 PTQIITDEVKEWLG

-541 YETNHESDPSYT
+541 YETNHESDLSYT

-567 DGIDE
+567 DDIE
-572 HAVDIYWAYI
+572 NHNVDIYWAYI

-614 EVING
+614 DVVNG
-619 QMSVEDFLAEYY
+619 KTSIENFIDEYY
-631 PEVIDQLQEN
+631 PEVLEQIQKN

-653 ILGGYQLLVPDPAGA
+653 ILSGYQLLVPDPAGA
-668 SSFEEFVNSISTYND
+668 SSFEEFVNSISAYND
-683 TGEFVRDYEDSIIDH
+683 TEEFVRDYEDSIIDH

-734 WSEYIDWVKKE
+734 WSEYADWVKKE
-745 FNNDWGHLVSMTPI
+745 YNNDWGHLVEMTPI
-759 GDEYFFEPDEVV
+759 GDEYFYDPEDVV

>member
-25 EEVSCPYRFPGYIW
+25 EEVSRPYRFPGYIW
-39 TPDEQKTVVHWIS
+39 TPDEQKTVVHWIN

-59 NNSLVYD
+59 SNSLAYD
-66 VTNVYDYRSENAD
+66 VSNVYDYRNENAD

-85 LFLDN
+85 LYLDST
-90 AGNDR
+90 GNDR
-95 IKTEVESLDW
+95 IKAEVENLDW
-105 DGLAERSKDR
+105 DDLAERSKDR
-115 ISNEMAQEYGL
+115 ISSEMAQEYGL

-142 CMPQTYI
+142 CMPETYI

-157 ANADD
+157 ANAAD
-162 AYDPSDYIAAIQ
+162 AYDPADYIAAVQ
-174 SNERLIKNLVWA
+174 SNEQLIKNYMFA
-186 GAQQAFDFGHF
+186 GANDAFDFH
-197 SYDCQRTVYDAYADS
+197 SLTYESQRPVYEKY
-212 INEAVKNRLVDM
+212 EAQIYEEIKAKLIDM

-230 HASEMAPEDWVQKAL
+230 HASEMAPEDWVENAL
-245 SPDDYIHLWQPTN
+245 SRDKYAQLWKQTN
-258 FLAEANQATKET
+258 FYDEANQAAKDT

-296 DYFHTD
+296 DYFHTRKATFD
-302 KTTINQF
+302 QL
-309 INEYLASKEDG
+309 INEYLASKEDS
-320 DDDGYVNRQ
+320 DNGYVSLQ
-329 QALDYANK
+329 KAIDYANK
-337 LIQEQFDNDFHYDV
+337 LIQEQFDNFFNYDV

-356 LLGNYLDM
+356 LIGNYLDM
-364 QKVEM
+364 PKVEA
-369 NRNALVNAV
+369 NRNELLDEA
-378 EFGHQGQF
+378 EFNNQDEY
-386 DLTRIHDDFDEY
+386 DLTRIHDAFNHY
-398 FPLNGPVFEAENKY
+398 FPANGSVFEAENKY
-412 TSAVSDKV
+412 ASVVGDKV

-435 YDAAQNNDQL
+435 YDAAQER
-445 NLNPYDINTKDGEK
+445 LNPYNMNTKDGEK

-482 KDDPDSIIEDL
+482 EDDPDSIIEDL

-505 RDGYGFTDEMV
+505 RDDYEFTDEMI

-522 PTQIVTDEVKEWLG
+522 PTQIITDEVKEWLG

-567 DGIDE
+567 DDIE
-572 HAVDIYWAYI
+572 NHNVDIYWAYI

-614 EVING
+614 DVVNG
-619 QMSVEDFLAEYY
+619 KMSIENFIAEYY

-653 ILGGYQLLVPDPAGA
+653 ILGGYQLLVPDPT
-668 SSFEEFVNSISTYND
+668 SDETNFEEFVNTISAYND
-683 TGEFVRDYEDSIIDH
+683 TEEFVRDYEDSIIDN
-698 ADEHADDF
+698 ADVHADDF
-706 GNYLVENNDDYAE
+706 GDYLVENNDDYAE

-734 WSEYIDWVKKE
+734 WSEYIDWIKKE
-745 FNNDWGHLVSMTPI
+745 YNDDWGHLVEMSPI
-759 GDEYFFEPDEVV
+759 GDEYFYDPEDVV
-771 DYWMQNYC
+771 DYWMQNYR